1 MKHNNKKQTGCLS
14 ARAAALMA
22 TFCLCTSAWAEN
34 KVVIDNINIL
44 PGGEAVVNVDLQN
57 EDNIMSSI
65 QMDVVIPDGV
75 DVKEGSIKF
84 VGNRV
89 DEEDFFLY
97 MQKQEGAKMYRIL
110 VLPQDLNSSFAG
122 NQGNLLQFT
131 VTANSNLK
139 PKQQIEVKSI
149 VGSDANAD
157 KWPMKDF
164 TVDVQQMVGSF
175 AISAATEGDL
185 LLKPSVEGNSQR
197 ISFSLSNT
205 ISVRAL
211 EAVITLPEGA
221 QVVMNE
227 KGSVKI
233 DRGSRVPTN
242 LKFSSSVIDNKVKV
256 VLSGLTADVLQGT
269 EGEVFAFYVSG
280 TEALAE
286 NSEVTVS
293 NVILSDNAASS
304 FDVYE
309 SHSLNLINMDKV
321 YLAPAQEV
329 LSNINTALEEALTTI
344 SEECADVKDS
354 TSVQE
359 AVDSVNTMIT
369 ELTNA
374 ITAAYE
380 DETLA
385 SDYDNIVAPQEE
397 IMAAIAALVE
407 TAKQAQADYET
418 EQALNAAYAQATE
431 MVDSLTQILT
441 DSVAVIAQTCPDVKE
456 SEEVLTAK
464 ATIETQIAALSEAI
478 EAAKADGS
486 LTAELENILAP
497 KDEIAA
503 AIAALVETAQKA
515 QADYETEQAL
525 NAAYAYAQAEL
536 EKLNSAY
543 NEAVETIN
551 NECADVKESEAVQ
564 TAKTAIEG
572 QIAAL
577 REAVEAAKADGT
589 LIEKQ
594 EELMTKKAE
603 AEAAIAA
610 LIETAKKAQAD
621 YETEQALNAAYAY
634 AQAEL
639 EKLDSAYNEA
649 VETINNECA
658 DVKESETV
666 LNAEAS
672 AKALIAALRE
682 AVETGKADGTLI
694 EKQEELLTKKAEAE
708 AAITAMVETAKKAQ
722 ADYETEQ
729 ALNAAYAYAQA
740 ELEKLDSAYNEA
752 VETINNE
759 CADVKESETVMDA
772 EAAAKALI
780 DALGED
786 VEAAKADGTLIEK
799 QEELMTKKAEAEAAI
814 AALVETAQ
822 KAQAEYET
830 EQALNAAYAYA
841 QAELEKLNSAYNEAV
856 ETINNECADVKESK
870 TVMDAEAAAKAL
882 IDALR
887 EAVEAAKADGTLIE
901 KQEELMTKKAEAEA
915 AITAM
920 VETAK
925 KAQADYETEQALNAA
940 YAQAIEVV
948 NGLNQKLASAVTAIE
963 TFCPDAKDADVVTE
977 AKAAIEAQI
986 AALSEAIEAAK
997 ADGSLTANIE
1007 TVLAPKS
1014 DIENAITALMEIAK
1028 KAQADYEAEQA
1039 LNAAYAQATEVVKGL
1054 NEKLA
1059 SAMEAIETFCPDVK
1073 DSTLVTDAQAAIEEQ
1088 ITALSDAIE
1097 AAKADGSLTANLAT
1111 ILAPKADIEDAITK
1125 LLEDAR
1131 QAQKDIDTG
1140 IEEIAA
1146 QQGASKIYTLS
1157 GKQVSR
1163 MEKGGVYLIKY
1174 ANGSTK
1180 KILVK

>member
-1 MKHNNKKQTGCLS
+1 MKHNNKKQVGCLK

-97 MQKQEGAKMYRIL
+97 MQKQEGAKVYRIA

-149 VGSDANAD
+149 VGSDTNAE
-157 KWPMKDF
+157 KYVMSDF

-221 QVVMNE
+221 QAVMNE

-321 YLAPAQEV
+321 YLAPAQEI
-329 LSNINTALEEALTTI
+329 LSNINTTLEEALTTI

-359 AVDSVNTMIT
+359 AVDSVKTMIT

-397 IMAAIAALVE
+397 IMAAIAALVD

-431 MVDSLTQILT
+431 MVDSLNKILT
-441 DSVAVIAQTCPDVKE
+441 DSVAIIAQTCPDVKE

-464 ATIETQIAALSEAI
+464 AAIETQIAALSDAI
-478 EAAKADGS
+478 EAAKADGT
-486 LTAELENILAP
+486 LTAELENVLAP

-515 QADYETEQAL
+515 QAEYEAEQAL
-525 NAAYAYAQAEL
+525 NAAYAQATEMVDSLNKILTDSVAIIAQ
-536 EKLNSAY
+536 
-543 NEAVETIN
+543 T
-551 NECADVKESEAVQ
+551 CPDVKESEEVL
-564 TAKTAIEG
+564 TAKAAIEA

-577 REAVEAAKADGT
+577 RETIEAGKADGT

-594 EELMTKKAE
+594 EELMAKKAE

-610 LIETAKKAQAD
+610 LI
-621 YETEQALNAAYAY
+621 
-634 AQAEL
+634 
-639 EKLDSAYNEA
+639 
-649 VETINNECA
+649 
-658 DVKESETV
+658 
-666 LNAEAS
+666 
-672 AKALIAALRE
+672 
-682 AVETGKADGTLI
+682 
-694 EKQEELLTKKAEAE
+694 
-708 AAITAMVETAKKAQ
+708 
-722 ADYETEQ
+722 
-729 ALNAAYAYAQA
+729 
-740 ELEKLDSAYNEA
+740 
-752 VETINNE
+752 
-759 CADVKESETVMDA
+759 
-772 EAAAKALI
+772 
-780 DALGED
+780 
-786 VEAAKADGTLIEK
+786 
-799 QEELMTKKAEAEAAI
+799 
-814 AALVETAQ
+814 
-822 KAQAEYET
+822 
-830 EQALNAAYAYA
+830 
-841 QAELEKLNSAYNEAV
+841 
-856 ETINNECADVKESK
+856 
-870 TVMDAEAAAKAL
+870 
-882 IDALR
+882 
-887 EAVEAAKADGTLIE
+887 
-901 KQEELMTKKAEAEA
+901 
-915 AITAM
+915 
-920 VETAK
+920 ETAK

-963 TFCPDAKDADVVTE
+963 TFCPNAKDADVVTE

-1014 DIENAITALMEIAK
+1014 DIEDAITALMEIAK

-1073 DSTLVTDAQAAIEEQ
+1073 DSTLVTDAKAAIEEQ

-1111 ILAPKADIEDAITK
+1111 ILAPKTTIEDAITK

-1140 IEEIAA
+1140 IEEIVA

>member
-1 MKHNNKKQTGCLS
+1 MKHNNKKQVGCLS

-22 TFCLCTSAWAEN
+22 TFFLCTSAWAEN

-149 VGSDANAD
+149 VGSDTNAE
-157 KWPMKDF
+157 KYVMSDF

-321 YLAPAQEV
+321 YLAPAQEI

-359 AVDSVNTMIT
+359 AVNSVNTMIT

-397 IMAAIAALVE
+397 IMAAIAALIK
-407 TAKQAQADYET
+407 TAKQAQAEYET

-431 MVDSLTQILT
+431 MVDSLNKILT
-441 DSVAVIAQTCPDVKE
+441 DSVAIIAQTCPDVKE

-464 ATIETQIAALSEAI
+464 AAIETQIAALSEAI

-486 LTAELENILAP
+486 LTAELENVLAP
-497 KDEIAA
+497 KDEIAT

-515 QADYETEQAL
+515 QAESEAEQAL

-536 EKLNSAY
+536 VKLDSVFA
-543 NEAVETIN
+543 EAVETIN
-551 NECADVKESEAVQ
+551 NECPDVKESEAVQ

-577 REAVEAAKADGT
+577 REAVEAG
-589 LIEKQ
+589 
-594 EELMTKKAE
+594 
-603 AEAAIAA
+603 
-610 LIETAKKAQAD
+610 
-621 YETEQALNAAYAY
+621 
-634 AQAEL
+634 
-639 EKLDSAYNEA
+639 
-649 VETINNECA
+649 
-658 DVKESETV
+658 
-666 LNAEAS
+666 
-672 AKALIAALRE
+672 
-682 AVETGKADGTLI
+682 
-694 EKQEELLTKKAEAE
+694 
-708 AAITAMVETAKKAQ
+708 
-722 ADYETEQ
+722 
-729 ALNAAYAYAQA
+729 
-740 ELEKLDSAYNEA
+740 
-752 VETINNE
+752 
-759 CADVKESETVMDA
+759 
-772 EAAAKALI
+772 
-780 DALGED
+780 
-786 VEAAKADGTLIEK
+786 
-799 QEELMTKKAEAEAAI
+799 
-814 AALVETAQ
+814 
-822 KAQAEYET
+822 
-830 EQALNAAYAYA
+830 
-841 QAELEKLNSAYNEAV
+841 
-856 ETINNECADVKESK
+856 
-870 TVMDAEAAAKAL
+870 
-882 IDALR
+882 
-887 EAVEAAKADGTLIE
+887 KADGTLIE

-940 YAQAIEVV
+940 YAQAMEVV

-1014 DIENAITALMEIAK
+1014 DIEDAITALMEIAK

-1073 DSTLVTDAQAAIEEQ
+1073 DSTLVTDAQAAIEAQ

>member
-149 VGSDANAD
+149 VGSDTNA
-157 KWPMKDF
+157 KKYEMSDF

-221 QVVMNE
+221 QAVMNE

-321 YLAPAQEV
+321 YLAPAQEI

-344 SEECADVKDS
+344 SEECANVKDS

-418 EQALNAAYAQATE
+418 EQALNAAYAQATQ

-464 ATIETQIAALSEAI
+464 AAIETQIAALSEAI
-478 EAAKADGS
+478 EAAKADGT

-515 QADYETEQAL
+515 QAEYEAEQAL
-525 NAAYAYAQAEL
+525 EMAYACAQAEL
-536 EKLNSAY
+536 EKLDSVFA
-543 NEAVETIN
+543 EAVETIN
-551 NECADVKESEAVQ
+551 NECPDVKDSEAVQ

-577 REAVEAAKADGT
+577 REAVEA
-589 LIEKQ
+589 
-594 EELMTKKAE
+594 
-603 AEAAIAA
+603 
-610 LIETAKKAQAD
+610 
-621 YETEQALNAAYAY
+621 
-634 AQAEL
+634 
-639 EKLDSAYNEA
+639 
-649 VETINNECA
+649 
-658 DVKESETV
+658 
-666 LNAEAS
+666 
-672 AKALIAALRE
+672 
-682 AVETGKADGTLI
+682 GKADGTLI

-708 AAITAMVETAKKAQ
+708 AAIAALVETAKKAQ
-722 ADYETEQ
+722 AEYEAEQ
-729 ALNAAYAYAQA
+729 ALEMAYAYAQA
-740 ELEKLDSAYNEA
+740 ELEKLNSAYNEA

-786 VEAAKADGTLIEK
+786 
-799 QEELMTKKAEAEAAI
+799 
-814 AALVETAQ
+814 
-822 KAQAEYET
+822 
-830 EQALNAAYAYA
+830 
-841 QAELEKLNSAYNEAV
+841 
-856 ETINNECADVKESK
+856 
-870 TVMDAEAAAKAL
+870 
-882 IDALR
+882 
-887 EAVEAAKADGTLIE
+887 VEAAKADGTLIE

-1073 DSTLVTDAQAAIEEQ
+1073 DSTLVTDAKASIEAQ
-1088 ITALSDAIE
+1088 ITALSEAIE

-1111 ILAPKADIEDAITK
+1111 ILAPKTTIEDAITK

>member
-1 MKHNNKKQTGCLS
+1 MKHNNKKQVGCLS

-286 NSEVTVS
+286 KSEVTVS

-321 YLAPAQEV
+321 YLAPAQEI

-359 AVDSVNTMIT
+359 AVDSVKTMIT

-397 IMAAIAALVE
+397 IMAAIAALVD

-431 MVDSLTQILT
+431 MVDSLNKILT
-441 DSVAVIAQTCPDVKE
+441 DSVAIIAQTCPDVKE

-464 ATIETQIAALSEAI
+464 AAIETQIAALSDAI
-478 EAAKADGS
+478 ETAKADGT
-486 LTAELENILAP
+486 LTAELENVLAP

-577 REAVEAAKADGT
+577 REAVEAG
-589 LIEKQ
+589 
-594 EELMTKKAE
+594 
-603 AEAAIAA
+603 
-610 LIETAKKAQAD
+610 
-621 YETEQALNAAYAY
+621 
-634 AQAEL
+634 
-639 EKLDSAYNEA
+639 
-649 VETINNECA
+649 
-658 DVKESETV
+658 
-666 LNAEAS
+666 
-672 AKALIAALRE
+672 
-682 AVETGKADGTLI
+682 
-694 EKQEELLTKKAEAE
+694 
-708 AAITAMVETAKKAQ
+708 
-722 ADYETEQ
+722 
-729 ALNAAYAYAQA
+729 
-740 ELEKLDSAYNEA
+740 
-752 VETINNE
+752 
-759 CADVKESETVMDA
+759 
-772 EAAAKALI
+772 
-780 DALGED
+780 
-786 VEAAKADGTLIEK
+786 
-799 QEELMTKKAEAEAAI
+799 
-814 AALVETAQ
+814 
-822 KAQAEYET
+822 
-830 EQALNAAYAYA
+830 
-841 QAELEKLNSAYNEAV
+841 
-856 ETINNECADVKESK
+856 
-870 TVMDAEAAAKAL
+870 
-882 IDALR
+882 
-887 EAVEAAKADGTLIE
+887 KADGTLIE

-920 VETAK
+920 VEAAK

-963 TFCPDAKDADVVTE
+963 TFCPNAKDADVVTE

-1014 DIENAITALMEIAK
+1014 DIEDAITALMEIAK

-1039 LNAAYAQATEVVKGL
+1039 LNAAYAQATEVMNGL

-1073 DSTLVTDAQAAIEEQ
+1073 DSTLVTDAQAAIEAQ
-1088 ITALSDAIE
+1088 ITALSEAIE

-1111 ILAPKADIEDAITK
+1111 ILAPKTTIEAAITK

>member
-1 MKHNNKKQTGCLS
+1 MKHNNKKQVGCLS

-149 VGSDANAD
+149 VGSDTNA
-157 KWPMKDF
+157 KKYEMSDF

-309 SHSLNLINMDKV
+309 SHSLNLINMDKM
-321 YLAPAQEV
+321 YLAPAQEI

-359 AVDSVNTMIT
+359 AVDSVKTMIT

-397 IMAAIAALVE
+397 IMAAIAALIE

-418 EQALNAAYAQATE
+418 EQALNAAYAQATQ
-431 MVDSLTQILT
+431 MVDSLNKILT
-441 DSVAVIAQTCPDVKE
+441 DSVAIIAQTCPDVKE

-515 QADYETEQAL
+515 QADYEAEQAL

-577 REAVEAAKADGT
+577 REAVEAG
-589 LIEKQ
+589 
-594 EELMTKKAE
+594 
-603 AEAAIAA
+603 
-610 LIETAKKAQAD
+610 
-621 YETEQALNAAYAY
+621 
-634 AQAEL
+634 
-639 EKLDSAYNEA
+639 
-649 VETINNECA
+649 
-658 DVKESETV
+658 
-666 LNAEAS
+666 
-672 AKALIAALRE
+672 
-682 AVETGKADGTLI
+682 
-694 EKQEELLTKKAEAE
+694 
-708 AAITAMVETAKKAQ
+708 
-722 ADYETEQ
+722 
-729 ALNAAYAYAQA
+729 
-740 ELEKLDSAYNEA
+740 
-752 VETINNE
+752 
-759 CADVKESETVMDA
+759 
-772 EAAAKALI
+772 
-780 DALGED
+780 
-786 VEAAKADGTLIEK
+786 
-799 QEELMTKKAEAEAAI
+799 
-814 AALVETAQ
+814 
-822 KAQAEYET
+822 
-830 EQALNAAYAYA
+830 
-841 QAELEKLNSAYNEAV
+841 
-856 ETINNECADVKESK
+856 
-870 TVMDAEAAAKAL
+870 
-882 IDALR
+882 
-887 EAVEAAKADGTLIE
+887 KADGTLIE

-963 TFCPDAKDADVVTE
+963 TFCPDAKDTDVVTE

-986 AALSEAIEAAK
+986 VALSEAIEAAK

-1014 DIENAITALMEIAK
+1014 DIEDAITALMEIAK

-1073 DSTLVTDAQAAIEEQ
+1073 DSTLVTDAQAAIEAQ
-1088 ITALSDAIE
+1088 ITALSEAIE

-1111 ILAPKADIEDAITK
+1111 ILAPKTTIEDAITK

>member
-1 MKHNNKKQTGCLS
+1 MKHNNKKQVGCLS

-131 VTANSNLK
+131 VKANSNLK

-149 VGSDANAD
+149 VGSDTNA
-157 KWPMKDF
+157 KKYEMSDF

-221 QVVMNE
+221 QAVMNE

-321 YLAPAQEV
+321 YLAPAQEI

-359 AVDSVNTMIT
+359 AVDSVKTMIT

-397 IMAAIAALVE
+397 IMAAIAALIE

-431 MVDSLTQILT
+431 MVDSLNKILT
-441 DSVAVIAQTCPDVKE
+441 DSVAIIAQTCPDVKE

-464 ATIETQIAALSEAI
+464 AAIETQIAALSEAI

-486 LTAELENILAP
+486 LTAELENVLAP

-525 NAAYAYAQAEL
+525 NAAYTQAQAEL

-551 NECADVKESEAVQ
+551 NECADVKESEVVQ

-577 REAVEAAKADGT
+577 REAVEAG
-589 LIEKQ
+589 
-594 EELMTKKAE
+594 
-603 AEAAIAA
+603 
-610 LIETAKKAQAD
+610 
-621 YETEQALNAAYAY
+621 
-634 AQAEL
+634 
-639 EKLDSAYNEA
+639 
-649 VETINNECA
+649 
-658 DVKESETV
+658 
-666 LNAEAS
+666 
-672 AKALIAALRE
+672 
-682 AVETGKADGTLI
+682 
-694 EKQEELLTKKAEAE
+694 
-708 AAITAMVETAKKAQ
+708 
-722 ADYETEQ
+722 
-729 ALNAAYAYAQA
+729 
-740 ELEKLDSAYNEA
+740 
-752 VETINNE
+752 
-759 CADVKESETVMDA
+759 
-772 EAAAKALI
+772 
-780 DALGED
+780 
-786 VEAAKADGTLIEK
+786 
-799 QEELMTKKAEAEAAI
+799 
-814 AALVETAQ
+814 
-822 KAQAEYET
+822 
-830 EQALNAAYAYA
+830 
-841 QAELEKLNSAYNEAV
+841 
-856 ETINNECADVKESK
+856 
-870 TVMDAEAAAKAL
+870 
-882 IDALR
+882 
-887 EAVEAAKADGTLIE
+887 KADGTLIE

-940 YAQAIEVV
+940 YAQAMEVV

-963 TFCPDAKDADVVTE
+963 TFCPNAKDADVVTE

-1014 DIENAITALMEIAK
+1014 DIEDAITALMEIAK

-1073 DSTLVTDAQAAIEEQ
+1073 DSTLVTDAQAAIEAQ
-1088 ITALSDAIE
+1088 ITALSEAIE

-1111 ILAPKADIEDAITK
+1111 ILAPKTTIEAAITK

>member
-221 QVVMNE
+221 QAVMNE

-321 YLAPAQEV
+321 YLAPAQEI

-359 AVDSVNTMIT
+359 AVDSVKTMIT

-397 IMAAIAALVE
+397 IMAAIAALID

-503 AIAALVETAQKA
+503 AIAALVETAKQAQANYETEQALNAAYAQATEMVDSLNKILTDSVAIIAQTCPDVKETEEVLTAKAAIETQIAALSEAIEAAKADGSLTAELENVLAPKDEIATAIAALVETAQKA
-515 QADYETEQAL
+515 QAEYEAEQAL

-551 NECADVKESEAVQ
+551 NECADVKESEEVL

-594 EELMTKKAE
+594 EELMTKKDE

-610 LIETAKKAQAD
+610 LIETAKKAQAE
-621 YETEQALNAAYAY
+621 YEAEQALNAAYAY

-639 EKLDSAYNEA
+639 VKLDSVFAEA
-649 VETINNECA
+649 VETINNECP
-658 DVKESETV
+658 DVKESEAVQT
-666 LNAEAS
+666 
-672 AKALIAALRE
+672 AKTAIEGQIAALRE
-682 AVETGKADGTLI
+682 AVEAG
-694 EKQEELLTKKAEAE
+694 
-708 AAITAMVETAKKAQ
+708 
-722 ADYETEQ
+722 
-729 ALNAAYAYAQA
+729 
-740 ELEKLDSAYNEA
+740 
-752 VETINNE
+752 
-759 CADVKESETVMDA
+759 
-772 EAAAKALI
+772 
-780 DALGED
+780 
-786 VEAAKADGTLIEK
+786 
-799 QEELMTKKAEAEAAI
+799 
-814 AALVETAQ
+814 
-822 KAQAEYET
+822 
-830 EQALNAAYAYA
+830 
-841 QAELEKLNSAYNEAV
+841 
-856 ETINNECADVKESK
+856 
-870 TVMDAEAAAKAL
+870 
-882 IDALR
+882 
-887 EAVEAAKADGTLIE
+887 KADGTLIE

-920 VETAK
+920 IEAAK

-940 YAQAIEVV
+940 YAQATEVV
-948 NGLNQKLASAVTAIE
+948 KGLNEKLASAVTAIE

-977 AKAAIEAQI
+977 AKAAIETQI
-986 AALSEAIEAAK
+986 AALSDAIEAAK

-1014 DIENAITALMEIAK
+1014 DIEDAITALMEIAK

-1073 DSTLVTDAQAAIEEQ
+1073 DSTLVTDAQAAIEAQ
-1088 ITALSDAIE
+1088 ITALSEAIE

-1111 ILAPKADIEDAITK
+1111 ILAPKTTIEDAITK

>member
-321 YLAPAQEV
+321 YLAPAQEI

-397 IMAAIAALVE
+397 IMAAIAALIE
-407 TAKQAQADYET
+407 TAKQAQANYET

-431 MVDSLTQILT
+431 MVDSLNKILT
-441 DSVAVIAQTCPDVKE
+441 DSVAIIAQTCPDVKE

-464 ATIETQIAALSEAI
+464 AAIETQIAALSEAI

-486 LTAELENILAP
+486 LTAELENVLAP

-551 NECADVKESEAVQ
+551 NECADVKESEVVQ

-577 REAVEAAKADGT
+577 REAVEAGKADGT

-621 YETEQALNAAYAY
+621 YETEQALNAAYA
-634 AQAEL
+634 QA
-639 EKLDSAYNEA
+639 
-649 VETINNECA
+649 
-658 DVKESETV
+658 
-666 LNAEAS
+666 
-672 AKALIAALRE
+672 
-682 AVETGKADGTLI
+682 
-694 EKQEELLTKKAEAE
+694 
-708 AAITAMVETAKKAQ
+708 M
-722 ADYETEQ
+722 
-729 ALNAAYAYAQA
+729 
-740 ELEKLDSAYNEA
+740 
-752 VETINNE
+752 
-759 CADVKESETVMDA
+759 
-772 EAAAKALI
+772 
-780 DALGED
+780 
-786 VEAAKADGTLIEK
+786 
-799 QEELMTKKAEAEAAI
+799 
-814 AALVETAQ
+814 
-822 KAQAEYET
+822 
-830 EQALNAAYAYA
+830 
-841 QAELEKLNSAYNEAV
+841 
-856 ETINNECADVKESK
+856 
-870 TVMDAEAAAKAL
+870 
-882 IDALR
+882 
-887 EAVEAAKADGTLIE
+887 
-901 KQEELMTKKAEAEA
+901 
-915 AITAM
+915 
-920 VETAK
+920 
-925 KAQADYETEQALNAA
+925 
-940 YAQAIEVV
+940 EVV

-1014 DIENAITALMEIAK
+1014 DIEDAITALMEIAK

-1073 DSTLVTDAQAAIEEQ
+1073 DSTLVTDAQAAIEAQ

>member
-97 MQKQEGAKMYRIL
+97 MQKQEGAKMYRIV

-149 VGSDANAD
+149 VGSDTNA
-157 KWPMKDF
+157 KKYEMSDF

-221 QVVMNE
+221 QAVMNE

-321 YLAPAQEV
+321 YLAPAQEI

-418 EQALNAAYAQATE
+418 EQALNAAYAQATQ

-464 ATIETQIAALSEAI
+464 AAIETQIAALSEAI
-478 EAAKADGS
+478 EAAKADGT

-515 QADYETEQAL
+515 QAEYEAEQAL
-525 NAAYAYAQAEL
+525 EMAYACAQAEL
-536 EKLNSAY
+536 EKLDSVFA
-543 NEAVETIN
+543 EAVETIN
-551 NECADVKESEAVQ
+551 NECPDVKDSEAVQ

-577 REAVEAAKADGT
+577 REAVEA
-589 LIEKQ
+589 
-594 EELMTKKAE
+594 
-603 AEAAIAA
+603 
-610 LIETAKKAQAD
+610 
-621 YETEQALNAAYAY
+621 
-634 AQAEL
+634 
-639 EKLDSAYNEA
+639 
-649 VETINNECA
+649 
-658 DVKESETV
+658 
-666 LNAEAS
+666 
-672 AKALIAALRE
+672 
-682 AVETGKADGTLI
+682 GKADGTLI

-722 ADYETEQ
+722 SDYETEQ
-729 ALNAAYAYAQA
+729 DLEMAYAYAQATQMVDSLNKILTDSVAVIAQTCPDVKESEEVLTAKAAIEAQIAALREAVEAGKSDGTLIEKQEELLTKKAEAEAAIAALVETAKKAQAEYEAEQALEMAYAYAQA
-740 ELEKLDSAYNEA
+740 ELEKLNSAYNEA

-814 AALVETAQ
+814 
-822 KAQAEYET
+822 
-830 EQALNAAYAYA
+830 
-841 QAELEKLNSAYNEAV
+841 
-856 ETINNECADVKESK
+856 
-870 TVMDAEAAAKAL
+870 
-882 IDALR
+882 
-887 EAVEAAKADGTLIE
+887 
-901 KQEELMTKKAEAEA
+901 
-915 AITAM
+915 TAM

-940 YAQAIEVV
+940 YAQAMEVV

-963 TFCPDAKDADVVTE
+963 TFCPDAKDADVVIE

-1039 LNAAYAQATEVVKGL
+1039 LNAAYAQATEVMNGL

-1073 DSTLVTDAQAAIEEQ
+1073 DSTLVTDAKASIEAQ
-1088 ITALSDAIE
+1088 ITALSEAIE

-1111 ILAPKADIEDAITK
+1111 ILAPKTTIEAAITK

>member
-1 MKHNNKKQTGCLS
+1 MKHNNKKQVGCLS

-149 VGSDANAD
+149 VGSDTNA
-157 KWPMKDF
+157 KKYVMSDF

-321 YLAPAQEV
+321 YLAPAQEI

-359 AVDSVNTMIT
+359 AVDSVKTMIT

-385 SDYDNIVAPQEE
+385 SDYDNIIAPQEE
-397 IMAAIAALVE
+397 IMAAIAALVD

-418 EQALNAAYAQATE
+418 EQALNAAYAQATQ

-456 SEEVLTAK
+456 TEEVLTAK
-464 ATIETQIAALSEAI
+464 AAIETQIAALSEAI
-478 EAAKADGS
+478 EAAKADGT
-486 LTAELENILAP
+486 LTAELENVLAP
-497 KDEIAA
+497 KDEIAT

-515 QADYETEQAL
+515 QAEYEAEQAL

-536 EKLNSAY
+536 VKLDSVFA
-543 NEAVETIN
+543 EAVETIN
-551 NECADVKESEAVQ
+551 NECPDVKESEAVQ

-577 REAVEAAKADGT
+577 REAVEAG
-589 LIEKQ
+589 
-594 EELMTKKAE
+594 
-603 AEAAIAA
+603 
-610 LIETAKKAQAD
+610 
-621 YETEQALNAAYAY
+621 
-634 AQAEL
+634 
-639 EKLDSAYNEA
+639 
-649 VETINNECA
+649 
-658 DVKESETV
+658 
-666 LNAEAS
+666 
-672 AKALIAALRE
+672 
-682 AVETGKADGTLI
+682 
-694 EKQEELLTKKAEAE
+694 
-708 AAITAMVETAKKAQ
+708 
-722 ADYETEQ
+722 
-729 ALNAAYAYAQA
+729 
-740 ELEKLDSAYNEA
+740 
-752 VETINNE
+752 
-759 CADVKESETVMDA
+759 
-772 EAAAKALI
+772 
-780 DALGED
+780 
-786 VEAAKADGTLIEK
+786 
-799 QEELMTKKAEAEAAI
+799 
-814 AALVETAQ
+814 
-822 KAQAEYET
+822 
-830 EQALNAAYAYA
+830 
-841 QAELEKLNSAYNEAV
+841 
-856 ETINNECADVKESK
+856 
-870 TVMDAEAAAKAL
+870 
-882 IDALR
+882 
-887 EAVEAAKADGTLIE
+887 KADGTLIE

-940 YAQAIEVV
+940 YAQAMEVV

-986 AALSEAIEAAK
+986 TTLSEAIEAAK

-1014 DIENAITALMEIAK
+1014 DIEDAITALMEIAK

-1111 ILAPKADIEDAITK
+1111 ILAPKTTIEAAITK

>member
-1 MKHNNKKQTGCLS
+1 MKHNNKKQVGCLS

-22 TFCLCTSAWAEN
+22 TFFLCTSAWAEN

-57 EDNIMSSI
+57 EDNIMSAI

-149 VGSDANAD
+149 VGSDTNAE
-157 KWPMKDF
+157 KYVMSDF

-321 YLAPAQEV
+321 YLAPAQEI
-329 LSNINTALEEALTTI
+329 LSNINTTLEEALTTI

-359 AVDSVNTMIT
+359 AVDSVKTMIT

-397 IMAAIAALVE
+397 IMAAIAALVD

-431 MVDSLTQILT
+431 MVDSLNKILTDSVAIIAQTCPDVKESEEVLTAKAAIETQIAALSDAIEAAKADGTLTAELENVLAPKDEIAAAIAALVETAQKAQAEYEAEQALNAAYAQATEMVDSLNKILT

-464 ATIETQIAALSEAI
+464 AAI
-478 EAAKADGS
+478 EA
-486 LTAELENILAP
+486 
-497 KDEIAA
+497 
-503 AIAALVETAQKA
+503 
-515 QADYETEQAL
+515 
-525 NAAYAYAQAEL
+525 
-536 EKLNSAY
+536 
-543 NEAVETIN
+543 
-551 NECADVKESEAVQ
+551 
-564 TAKTAIEG
+564 

-577 REAVEAAKADGT
+577 RETIEAGKADGT

-594 EELMTKKAE
+594 EELMAKKAE

-610 LIETAKKAQAD
+610 LI
-621 YETEQALNAAYAY
+621 
-634 AQAEL
+634 
-639 EKLDSAYNEA
+639 
-649 VETINNECA
+649 
-658 DVKESETV
+658 
-666 LNAEAS
+666 
-672 AKALIAALRE
+672 
-682 AVETGKADGTLI
+682 
-694 EKQEELLTKKAEAE
+694 
-708 AAITAMVETAKKAQ
+708 
-722 ADYETEQ
+722 
-729 ALNAAYAYAQA
+729 
-740 ELEKLDSAYNEA
+740 
-752 VETINNE
+752 
-759 CADVKESETVMDA
+759 
-772 EAAAKALI
+772 
-780 DALGED
+780 
-786 VEAAKADGTLIEK
+786 
-799 QEELMTKKAEAEAAI
+799 
-814 AALVETAQ
+814 
-822 KAQAEYET
+822 
-830 EQALNAAYAYA
+830 
-841 QAELEKLNSAYNEAV
+841 
-856 ETINNECADVKESK
+856 
-870 TVMDAEAAAKAL
+870 
-882 IDALR
+882 
-887 EAVEAAKADGTLIE
+887 
-901 KQEELMTKKAEAEA
+901 
-915 AITAM
+915 
-920 VETAK
+920 ETAK

-963 TFCPDAKDADVVTE
+963 TFCPNAKDADVVTE

-1014 DIENAITALMEIAK
+1014 DIEDAITALMEIAK

-1073 DSTLVTDAQAAIEEQ
+1073 DSTLVTDAKAAIEEQ

-1111 ILAPKADIEDAITK
+1111 ILAPKTTIEDAITK

>member
-1 MKHNNKKQTGCLS
+1 MKHNNKKQVGCLS

-293 NVILSDNAASS
+293 DVILSDNAASS

-321 YLAPAQEV
+321 YLAPAQEI

-359 AVDSVNTMIT
+359 AVDSVKTMIT

-397 IMAAIAALVE
+397 IMAAIAALIE

-464 ATIETQIAALSEAI
+464 AAIETQIAALSEAI

-503 AIAALVETAQKA
+503 AIAALVETAQKAQAEYETEQALNAAYAYAQSELEKLDSVFAETVETINNECPDVKESEAVQTAKTAIEGQIAALRETIETGKADGTLIEKQEELMAKKAEAEAAIAALIETAKKA

-577 REAVEAAKADGT
+577 REAVEA
-589 LIEKQ
+589 
-594 EELMTKKAE
+594 
-603 AEAAIAA
+603 
-610 LIETAKKAQAD
+610 
-621 YETEQALNAAYAY
+621 
-634 AQAEL
+634 
-639 EKLDSAYNEA
+639 
-649 VETINNECA
+649 
-658 DVKESETV
+658 
-666 LNAEAS
+666 
-672 AKALIAALRE
+672 
-682 AVETGKADGTLI
+682 GKADGTLI

-708 AAITAMVETAKKAQ
+708 AAIA
-722 ADYETEQ
+722 
-729 ALNAAYAYAQA
+729 
-740 ELEKLDSAYNEA
+740 
-752 VETINNE
+752 
-759 CADVKESETVMDA
+759 
-772 EAAAKALI
+772 ALI
-780 DALGED
+780 
-786 VEAAKADGTLIEK
+786 
-799 QEELMTKKAEAEAAI
+799 
-814 AALVETAQ
+814 
-822 KAQAEYET
+822 
-830 EQALNAAYAYA
+830 
-841 QAELEKLNSAYNEAV
+841 
-856 ETINNECADVKESK
+856 
-870 TVMDAEAAAKAL
+870 
-882 IDALR
+882 
-887 EAVEAAKADGTLIE
+887 
-901 KQEELMTKKAEAEA
+901 
-915 AITAM
+915 
-920 VETAK
+920 ETAK

-1014 DIENAITALMEIAK
+1014 DIEDAITALMEIAK

-1073 DSTLVTDAQAAIEEQ
+1073 DSTLVTDAQAAIEAQ
-1088 ITALSDAIE
+1088 ITALSEAIE

-1111 ILAPKADIEDAITK
+1111 ILAPKTTIEDAITK

>member
-97 MQKQEGAKMYRIL
+97 MQKQEGAKMYRIV

-149 VGSDANAD
+149 VGTDTNAE
-157 KWPMKDF
+157 KYKMSDF

-321 YLAPAQEV
+321 YLAPAQEI

-359 AVDSVNTMIT
+359 AVDSVKTMIT

-397 IMAAIAALVE
+397 IMAAIAALID

-464 ATIETQIAALSEAI
+464 TAIEGQIAALREAV
-478 EAAKADGS
+478 EAGKADGT
-486 LTAELENILAP
+486 LIEKQEELMAKKAEAE
-497 KDEIAA
+497 A
-503 AIAALVETAQKA
+503 AIAALIETAKKA
-515 QADYETEQAL
+515 QAEYEAEQAL

-536 EKLNSAY
+536 VKLDSVFA
-543 NEAVETIN
+543 EAVETIN
-551 NECADVKESEAVQ
+551 NECPDVKESEAVQ

-577 REAVEAAKADGT
+577 REAVEAGKSDGT
-589 LIEKQ
+589 L
-594 EELMTKKAE
+594 T
-603 AEAAIAA
+603 
-610 LIETAKKAQAD
+610 
-621 YETEQALNAAYAY
+621 
-634 AQAEL
+634 
-639 EKLDSAYNEA
+639 
-649 VETINNECA
+649 
-658 DVKESETV
+658 
-666 LNAEAS
+666 
-672 AKALIAALRE
+672 
-682 AVETGKADGTLI
+682 
-694 EKQEELLTKKAEAE
+694 EKQEELL
-708 AAITAMVETAKKAQ
+708 
-722 ADYETEQ
+722 
-729 ALNAAYAYAQA
+729 
-740 ELEKLDSAYNEA
+740 
-752 VETINNE
+752 
-759 CADVKESETVMDA
+759 
-772 EAAAKALI
+772 
-780 DALGED
+780 
-786 VEAAKADGTLIEK
+786 
-799 QEELMTKKAEAEAAI
+799 
-814 AALVETAQ
+814 
-822 KAQAEYET
+822 
-830 EQALNAAYAYA
+830 
-841 QAELEKLNSAYNEAV
+841 
-856 ETINNECADVKESK
+856 
-870 TVMDAEAAAKAL
+870 
-882 IDALR
+882 
-887 EAVEAAKADGTLIE
+887 
-901 KQEELMTKKAEAEA
+901 TKKAEAEA

-1014 DIENAITALMEIAK
+1014 DIEDAITALMEIAK

-1073 DSTLVTDAQAAIEEQ
+1073 DSTLVTDAQAAIEAQ

-1111 ILAPKADIEDAITK
+1111 ILAPKTTIEDAITK

>member
-1 MKHNNKKQTGCLS
+1 MKHNNKKQVGCLS

-157 KWPMKDF
+157 SWPMKDF

-197 ISFSLSNT
+197 ISFSLSNS

-321 YLAPAQEV
+321 YLAPAQEI

-397 IMAAIAALVE
+397 IMAAIAALIE
-407 TAKQAQADYET
+407 TAKQAQANYET

-431 MVDSLTQILT
+431 MVDSLNKILT
-441 DSVAVIAQTCPDVKE
+441 DSVAIIAQTCPDVKE

-464 ATIETQIAALSEAI
+464 AAIEAQIAALNEAI

-486 LTAELENILAP
+486 LTDELENVLAP

-525 NAAYAYAQAEL
+525 NAAYAQAQAEL

-543 NEAVETIN
+543 NEAVETIRT
-551 NECADVKESEAVQ
+551 EERGVGKEGGARSS
-564 TAKTAIEG
+564 
-572 QIAAL
+572 
-577 REAVEAAKADGT
+577 
-589 LIEKQ
+589 
-594 EELMTKKAE
+594 
-603 AEAAIAA
+603 
-610 LIETAKKAQAD
+610 QAH
-621 YETEQALNAAYAY
+621 
-634 AQAEL
+634 
-639 EKLDSAYNEA
+639 
-649 VETINNECA
+649 
-658 DVKESETV
+658 
-666 LNAEAS
+666 
-672 AKALIAALRE
+672 
-682 AVETGKADGTLI
+682 
-694 EKQEELLTKKAEAE
+694 
-708 AAITAMVETAKKAQ
+708 
-722 ADYETEQ
+722 
-729 ALNAAYAYAQA
+729 
-740 ELEKLDSAYNEA
+740 
-752 VETINNE
+752 
-759 CADVKESETVMDA
+759 
-772 EAAAKALI
+772 
-780 DALGED
+780 
-786 VEAAKADGTLIEK
+786 
-799 QEELMTKKAEAEAAI
+799 
-814 AALVETAQ
+814 
-822 KAQAEYET
+822 
-830 EQALNAAYAYA
+830 
-841 QAELEKLNSAYNEAV
+841 
-856 ETINNECADVKESK
+856 
-870 TVMDAEAAAKAL
+870 
-882 IDALR
+882 
-887 EAVEAAKADGTLIE
+887 
-901 KQEELMTKKAEAEA
+901 
-915 AITAM
+915 
-920 VETAK
+920 
-925 KAQADYETEQALNAA
+925 
-940 YAQAIEVV
+940 
-948 NGLNQKLASAVTAIE
+948 
-963 TFCPDAKDADVVTE
+963 
-977 AKAAIEAQI
+977 
-986 AALSEAIEAAK
+986 
-997 ADGSLTANIE
+997 
-1007 TVLAPKS
+1007 
-1014 DIENAITALMEIAK
+1014 
-1028 KAQADYEAEQA
+1028 
-1039 LNAAYAQATEVVKGL
+1039 
-1054 NEKLA
+1054 
-1059 SAMEAIETFCPDVK
+1059 
-1073 DSTLVTDAQAAIEEQ
+1073 
-1088 ITALSDAIE
+1088 
-1097 AAKADGSLTANLAT
+1097 
-1111 ILAPKADIEDAITK
+1111 
-1125 LLEDAR
+1125 
-1131 QAQKDIDTG
+1131 
-1140 IEEIAA
+1140 
-1146 QQGASKIYTLS
+1146 
-1157 GKQVSR
+1157 
-1163 MEKGGVYLIKY
+1163 
-1174 ANGSTK
+1174 
-1180 KILVK
+1180 

>member
-221 QVVMNE
+221 QAVMNE

-321 YLAPAQEV
+321 YLAPAQEI

-397 IMAAIAALVE
+397 IMDAIAALVE

-431 MVDSLTQILT
+431 MVDSLNKILT
-441 DSVAVIAQTCPDVKE
+441 DSVAIIAQTCPDVKE

-464 ATIETQIAALSEAI
+464 AAIETQIAALSEAI
-478 EAAKADGS
+478 EAAKADGTLTAELENVLAPKDEIAAAIAALVETAQKAQADYEAEQALNAAYAQATEMVDS
-486 LTAELENILAP
+486 LNKILTDSVAVIAQTCPDVKETEEVLTAKAAIETQIAALSEAIEAAKADGTLTAELENILAP

-515 QADYETEQAL
+515 QAEYEAEQAL
-525 NAAYAYAQAEL
+525 NAAYAYAQSEL
-536 EKLNSAY
+536 EKLDSVFA
-543 NEAVETIN
+543 EAVETIN
-551 NECADVKESEAVQ
+551 NECPDVKESEAVQ

-577 REAVEAAKADGT
+577 REAVEA
-589 LIEKQ
+589 
-594 EELMTKKAE
+594 
-603 AEAAIAA
+603 
-610 LIETAKKAQAD
+610 
-621 YETEQALNAAYAY
+621 
-634 AQAEL
+634 
-639 EKLDSAYNEA
+639 
-649 VETINNECA
+649 
-658 DVKESETV
+658 
-666 LNAEAS
+666 
-672 AKALIAALRE
+672 
-682 AVETGKADGTLI
+682 GKADGTLI
-694 EKQEELLTKKAEAE
+694 EKQEELL
-708 AAITAMVETAKKAQ
+708 
-722 ADYETEQ
+722 
-729 ALNAAYAYAQA
+729 
-740 ELEKLDSAYNEA
+740 
-752 VETINNE
+752 
-759 CADVKESETVMDA
+759 
-772 EAAAKALI
+772 
-780 DALGED
+780 
-786 VEAAKADGTLIEK
+786 
-799 QEELMTKKAEAEAAI
+799 
-814 AALVETAQ
+814 
-822 KAQAEYET
+822 
-830 EQALNAAYAYA
+830 
-841 QAELEKLNSAYNEAV
+841 
-856 ETINNECADVKESK
+856 
-870 TVMDAEAAAKAL
+870 
-882 IDALR
+882 
-887 EAVEAAKADGTLIE
+887 
-901 KQEELMTKKAEAEA
+901 TKKAEAEA

-963 TFCPDAKDADVVTE
+963 TFCPDAKDADVVIE

-1073 DSTLVTDAQAAIEEQ
+1073 DSTLVTDAQAAIEAQ

-1111 ILAPKADIEDAITK
+1111 ILAPKTTIEDAITK

>member
-1 MKHNNKKQTGCLS
+1 MKHNNKKQAGCLS
-14 ARAAALMA
+14 ARIAALMA
-22 TFCLCTSAWAEN
+22 TFCLCSSAWAEN

-57 EDNIMSSI
+57 EDNQMSSI

-122 NQGNLLQFT
+122 NQGNLIQFT

-149 VGSDANAD
+149 VGSDTNA
-157 KWPMKDF
+157 KKYVMSDF

-175 AISAATEGDL
+175 AISAATEGDI
-185 LLKPSVEGNSQR
+185 LLKPAVEGNSKR

-211 EAVITLPEGA
+211 EAEITLPEGA
-221 QVVMNE
+221 QVVQNE

-233 DRGSRVPTN
+233 DRGGRVPTN
-242 LKFSSSVIDNKVKV
+242 LKFSSSVKDNKVKV

-280 TEALAE
+280 TEALPE
-286 NSEVTVS
+286 NSVVTVS
-293 NVILSDNAASS
+293 DVILSDNAASS

-309 SHSLNLINMDKV
+309 THSLNLVNMDKV
-321 YLAPAQEV
+321 YLIPAQEI
-329 LSNINTALEEALTTI
+329 LDSINTALEEAMTTI
-344 SEECADVKDS
+344 NEECADVKDS
-354 TSVQE
+354 VSVQE
-359 AVDSVNTMIT
+359 AIGNVDTMIT
-369 ELTNA
+369 DLTNA
-374 ITAAYE
+374 IQTAYD

-397 IMAAIAALVE
+397 IMTAIATLVE
-407 TAKQAQADYET
+407 TARKAQADYETEQALNAAYAEATQMVDSLTQMLADSMAVIEENCPNVKESAVVTEGKTAIEGRIAALSETIEAAKADGTLTTELENILAPKDEIAAAITALVEAATQAQADYET
-418 EQALNAAYAQATE
+418 EQALNAAYAEATQ
-431 MVDSLTQILT
+431 MVDSLTQMLT
-441 DSVAVIAQTCPDVKE
+441 DSMAVISETCPDVKE
-456 SEEVLTAK
+456 SEAVQTAK
-464 ATIETQIAALSEAI
+464 TTIEDQIAGLRKAVEAG
-478 EAAKADGS
+478 KADGTLIEKQEEL
-486 LTAELENILAP
+486 LTKKAEVE
-497 KDEIAA
+497 A
-503 AIAALVETAQKA
+503 AITAMVETAKKA
-515 QADYETEQAL
+515 QADFDAAKAL
-525 NAAYAYAQAEL
+525 DAAYAYAQAEL

-577 REAVEAAKADGT
+577 REAVEA
-589 LIEKQ
+589 
-594 EELMTKKAE
+594 
-603 AEAAIAA
+603 
-610 LIETAKKAQAD
+610 
-621 YETEQALNAAYAY
+621 
-634 AQAEL
+634 
-639 EKLDSAYNEA
+639 
-649 VETINNECA
+649 
-658 DVKESETV
+658 
-666 LNAEAS
+666 
-672 AKALIAALRE
+672 
-682 AVETGKADGTLI
+682 GKSDGTLI
-694 EKQEELLTKKAEAE
+694 EKQEELL
-708 AAITAMVETAKKAQ
+708 
-722 ADYETEQ
+722 
-729 ALNAAYAYAQA
+729 
-740 ELEKLDSAYNEA
+740 
-752 VETINNE
+752 
-759 CADVKESETVMDA
+759 
-772 EAAAKALI
+772 
-780 DALGED
+780 
-786 VEAAKADGTLIEK
+786 
-799 QEELMTKKAEAEAAI
+799 
-814 AALVETAQ
+814 
-822 KAQAEYET
+822 
-830 EQALNAAYAYA
+830 
-841 QAELEKLNSAYNEAV
+841 
-856 ETINNECADVKESK
+856 
-870 TVMDAEAAAKAL
+870 
-882 IDALR
+882 
-887 EAVEAAKADGTLIE
+887 
-901 KQEELMTKKAEAEA
+901 TKKAEAEA

-963 TFCPDAKDADVVTE
+963 TFCPDAKDADVVIE

-1073 DSTLVTDAQAAIEEQ
+1073 DSTLVTDAQAAIEAQ
-1088 ITALSDAIE
+1088 ITALSEAIE

>member
-1 MKHNNKKQTGCLS
+1 MKHNNKKQAGCLS
-14 ARAAALMA
+14 ARIAALMA
-22 TFCLCTSAWAEN
+22 TFCLCSSTWAEN

-57 EDNIMSSI
+57 EDNQMSSI

-97 MQKQEGAKMYRIL
+97 MQKQEGAKMYRIV

-149 VGSDANAD
+149 VGSDTNA
-157 KWPMKDF
+157 KKYVMSDF

-221 QVVMNE
+221 QAVMNE

-321 YLAPAQEV
+321 YLAPAQEI

-397 IMAAIAALVE
+397 IMAAIAALVDTAKQAQADYETEQALNAAYAQATEMVDSLNKILTDSVAIIAQTCPDVKESEEVLTAKAAIETQIAALSDAIEAAKADGTLTAELEKVLAPKDEIAAAIAALVE

-431 MVDSLTQILT
+431 MVDSLNKILT
-441 DSVAVIAQTCPDVKE
+441 DSVAIIAQTCPDVKE

-464 ATIETQIAALSEAI
+464 AAIETQIAALSDAI
-478 EAAKADGS
+478 EAAKADGT
-486 LTAELENILAP
+486 LTAELEKVLAP

-503 AIAALVETAQKA
+503 AIAALVETAKQA

-536 EKLNSAY
+536 EKLDSIFA
-543 NEAVETIN
+543 EAVETIN
-551 NECADVKESEAVQ
+551 NECPDVKESEAVQ

-577 REAVEAAKADGT
+577 REAVEAG
-589 LIEKQ
+589 
-594 EELMTKKAE
+594 
-603 AEAAIAA
+603 
-610 LIETAKKAQAD
+610 
-621 YETEQALNAAYAY
+621 
-634 AQAEL
+634 
-639 EKLDSAYNEA
+639 
-649 VETINNECA
+649 
-658 DVKESETV
+658 
-666 LNAEAS
+666 
-672 AKALIAALRE
+672 
-682 AVETGKADGTLI
+682 
-694 EKQEELLTKKAEAE
+694 
-708 AAITAMVETAKKAQ
+708 
-722 ADYETEQ
+722 
-729 ALNAAYAYAQA
+729 
-740 ELEKLDSAYNEA
+740 
-752 VETINNE
+752 
-759 CADVKESETVMDA
+759 
-772 EAAAKALI
+772 
-780 DALGED
+780 
-786 VEAAKADGTLIEK
+786 
-799 QEELMTKKAEAEAAI
+799 
-814 AALVETAQ
+814 
-822 KAQAEYET
+822 
-830 EQALNAAYAYA
+830 
-841 QAELEKLNSAYNEAV
+841 
-856 ETINNECADVKESK
+856 
-870 TVMDAEAAAKAL
+870 
-882 IDALR
+882 
-887 EAVEAAKADGTLIE
+887 KADGTLIE

-940 YAQAIEVV
+940 YAQAMEVV

-963 TFCPDAKDADVVTE
+963 TFCPDAKDADVVIE

-986 AALSEAIEAAK
+986 TTLKEAIETAK

-1014 DIENAITALMEIAK
+1014 DIEDAITALMEIAK

-1073 DSTLVTDAQAAIEEQ
+1073 DSTLVTDAQAAIEAQ
-1088 ITALSDAIE
+1088 ITALSEAIE

-1111 ILAPKADIEDAITK
+1111 ILAPKTTIEDAITK

>member
-1 MKHNNKKQTGCLS
+1 MKHNNKKQVGCLS

-22 TFCLCTSAWAEN
+22 TFFLCTSAWAEN

-321 YLAPAQEV
+321 YLAPAQEI

-359 AVDSVNTMIT
+359 AVDSVKTMIT

-397 IMAAIAALVE
+397 IMAAIAALVD

-431 MVDSLTQILT
+431 MVDSLNKILT
-441 DSVAVIAQTCPDVKE
+441 DSVAIIAQTCPDVKE

-464 ATIETQIAALSEAI
+464 AAIETQIAALSEAI
-478 EAAKADGS
+478 EAGKADGS
-486 LTAELENILAP
+486 LTAELENVLAP

-525 NAAYAYAQAEL
+525 NAAYTQAQAEL

-551 NECADVKESEAVQ
+551 NECPNVKESEAVQ

-577 REAVEAAKADGT
+577 REAVEAG
-589 LIEKQ
+589 
-594 EELMTKKAE
+594 
-603 AEAAIAA
+603 
-610 LIETAKKAQAD
+610 
-621 YETEQALNAAYAY
+621 
-634 AQAEL
+634 
-639 EKLDSAYNEA
+639 
-649 VETINNECA
+649 
-658 DVKESETV
+658 
-666 LNAEAS
+666 
-672 AKALIAALRE
+672 
-682 AVETGKADGTLI
+682 
-694 EKQEELLTKKAEAE
+694 
-708 AAITAMVETAKKAQ
+708 
-722 ADYETEQ
+722 
-729 ALNAAYAYAQA
+729 
-740 ELEKLDSAYNEA
+740 
-752 VETINNE
+752 
-759 CADVKESETVMDA
+759 
-772 EAAAKALI
+772 
-780 DALGED
+780 
-786 VEAAKADGTLIEK
+786 
-799 QEELMTKKAEAEAAI
+799 
-814 AALVETAQ
+814 
-822 KAQAEYET
+822 
-830 EQALNAAYAYA
+830 
-841 QAELEKLNSAYNEAV
+841 
-856 ETINNECADVKESK
+856 
-870 TVMDAEAAAKAL
+870 
-882 IDALR
+882 
-887 EAVEAAKADGTLIE
+887 KADGTLIE

-925 KAQADYETEQALNAA
+925 KAQTDYETEQALNAA

-1014 DIENAITALMEIAK
+1014 DIEDAITALMEIAK

-1039 LNAAYAQATEVVKGL
+1039 LNAAYAQATEVVNGL

-1073 DSTLVTDAQAAIEEQ
+1073 DSTLVTDAQAAIEAQ
-1088 ITALSDAIE
+1088 ITALSEAIE

-1111 ILAPKADIEDAITK
+1111 ILAPKTTIEAAITK

>member
-149 VGSDANAD
+149 VGTDTNAE
-157 KWPMKDF
+157 KYKMSDF

-185 LLKPSVEGNSQR
+185 LLKPSVEGNNQR
-197 ISFSLSNT
+197 ISFSLSNS

-321 YLAPAQEV
+321 YLAPAQEI

-359 AVDSVNTMIT
+359 AVDSVKTMIT

-397 IMAAIAALVE
+397 IMAAIAALIE

-431 MVDSLTQILT
+431 MVDSLNKILT
-441 DSVAVIAQTCPDVKE
+441 DSVAIIAQTCPDVKE

-486 LTAELENILAP
+486 LTAELENVLAP

-515 QADYETEQAL
+515 QADYEAEQAL
-525 NAAYAYAQAEL
+525 NAAYAYAKAEL

-577 REAVEAAKADGT
+577 REAVEAG
-589 LIEKQ
+589 
-594 EELMTKKAE
+594 
-603 AEAAIAA
+603 
-610 LIETAKKAQAD
+610 
-621 YETEQALNAAYAY
+621 
-634 AQAEL
+634 
-639 EKLDSAYNEA
+639 
-649 VETINNECA
+649 
-658 DVKESETV
+658 
-666 LNAEAS
+666 
-672 AKALIAALRE
+672 
-682 AVETGKADGTLI
+682 
-694 EKQEELLTKKAEAE
+694 
-708 AAITAMVETAKKAQ
+708 
-722 ADYETEQ
+722 
-729 ALNAAYAYAQA
+729 
-740 ELEKLDSAYNEA
+740 
-752 VETINNE
+752 
-759 CADVKESETVMDA
+759 
-772 EAAAKALI
+772 
-780 DALGED
+780 
-786 VEAAKADGTLIEK
+786 
-799 QEELMTKKAEAEAAI
+799 
-814 AALVETAQ
+814 
-822 KAQAEYET
+822 
-830 EQALNAAYAYA
+830 
-841 QAELEKLNSAYNEAV
+841 
-856 ETINNECADVKESK
+856 
-870 TVMDAEAAAKAL
+870 
-882 IDALR
+882 
-887 EAVEAAKADGTLIE
+887 KADGTLIE

-925 KAQADYETEQALNAA
+925 KAQAEYETEQALNAA
-940 YAQAIEVV
+940 YAQAMEVV

-963 TFCPDAKDADVVTE
+963 TFCPDAKDTDVVTE

-1014 DIENAITALMEIAK
+1014 DIEDAITALMEIAK

-1111 ILAPKADIEDAITK
+1111 ILAPKTTIEAAITK

>member
-75 DVKEGSIKF
+75 DVNEGSIKF

-131 VTANSNLK
+131 VKANSNLK
-139 PKQQIEVKSI
+139 PKQQIEVKNI

-197 ISFSLSNT
+197 ISFSLSNS

-321 YLAPAQEV
+321 YLAPAQEI

-359 AVDSVNTMIT
+359 AVDSVKTMIT

-397 IMAAIAALVE
+397 IMTAIATLVE
-407 TAKQAQADYET
+407 TARKAQADYETEQALNAAYAEATQMVDSLTQMLADSMAVIEENCPNVKESAVVTEGKTAIEGRIAALSETIEAAKADGTLTTELENILAPKDEIAAAITALVEAATQAQADYET
-418 EQALNAAYAQATE
+418 EQALNAAYAQATQ
-431 MVDSLTQILT
+431 MVDSLNKILT
-441 DSVAVIAQTCPDVKE
+441 DSMAVIAQTCPDVKE

-464 ATIETQIAALSEAI
+464 AAIEAQIAALSEAI
-478 EAAKADGS
+478 EAGKADGT
-486 LTAELENILAP
+486 LIEKQEELMAKKAEAE
-497 KDEIAA
+497 A
-503 AIAALVETAQKA
+503 AIAALIETAKKA

-577 REAVEAAKADGT
+577 REAVEAG
-589 LIEKQ
+589 
-594 EELMTKKAE
+594 
-603 AEAAIAA
+603 
-610 LIETAKKAQAD
+610 
-621 YETEQALNAAYAY
+621 
-634 AQAEL
+634 
-639 EKLDSAYNEA
+639 
-649 VETINNECA
+649 
-658 DVKESETV
+658 
-666 LNAEAS
+666 
-672 AKALIAALRE
+672 
-682 AVETGKADGTLI
+682 
-694 EKQEELLTKKAEAE
+694 
-708 AAITAMVETAKKAQ
+708 
-722 ADYETEQ
+722 
-729 ALNAAYAYAQA
+729 
-740 ELEKLDSAYNEA
+740 
-752 VETINNE
+752 
-759 CADVKESETVMDA
+759 
-772 EAAAKALI
+772 
-780 DALGED
+780 
-786 VEAAKADGTLIEK
+786 
-799 QEELMTKKAEAEAAI
+799 
-814 AALVETAQ
+814 
-822 KAQAEYET
+822 
-830 EQALNAAYAYA
+830 
-841 QAELEKLNSAYNEAV
+841 
-856 ETINNECADVKESK
+856 
-870 TVMDAEAAAKAL
+870 
-882 IDALR
+882 
-887 EAVEAAKADGTLIE
+887 KADGTLIE

-1014 DIENAITALMEIAK
+1014 DIEDAITALMEIAK

-1039 LNAAYAQATEVVKGL
+1039 LNAAYAQATEVVNGL

-1073 DSTLVTDAQAAIEEQ
+1073 DSTLVTDAQAAIEAQ
-1088 ITALSDAIE
+1088 ITALSEAIE

-1111 ILAPKADIEDAITK
+1111 ILAPKTTIEDAITK

>member
-1 MKHNNKKQTGCLS
+1 MKHNNKKQAGCLS
-14 ARAAALMA
+14 ARIAALMA
-22 TFCLCTSAWAEN
+22 TFCLCSSAWAEN

-57 EDNIMSSI
+57 EDNQMSSI

-122 NQGNLLQFT
+122 NQGNLIQFT

-149 VGSDANAD
+149 VGSDTNA
-157 KWPMKDF
+157 KKYVMSDF

-175 AISAATEGDL
+175 AISAATEGDI
-185 LLKPSVEGNSQR
+185 LLKPAVEGNSKR

-211 EAVITLPEGA
+211 EAEITLPEGA
-221 QVVMNE
+221 QVVQNE

-233 DRGSRVPTN
+233 DRGGRVPTN
-242 LKFSSSVIDNKVKV
+242 LKFSSSVKDNKVKV

-280 TEALAE
+280 TEALPE
-286 NSEVTVS
+286 NSVVTVS
-293 NVILSDNAASS
+293 DVILSDNAASS

-309 SHSLNLINMDKV
+309 THSLNLVNMDKV
-321 YLAPAQEV
+321 YLIPAQEI
-329 LSNINTALEEALTTI
+329 LDSINTALEEAMTTI
-344 SEECADVKDS
+344 NEECADVKDS
-354 TSVQE
+354 VSVQE
-359 AVDSVNTMIT
+359 AIGNVDTMIT
-369 ELTNA
+369 DLTNA
-374 ITAAYE
+374 IQTAYD

-397 IMAAIAALVE
+397 IMTAIATLVE
-407 TAKQAQADYET
+407 TARKAQADYETEQALNAAYAEATQMVDSLTQMLADSMAVIEENCPNVKESAVVTEGKTAIEGRIAALSETIEAAKADGTLTTELENILAPKDEIAAAITALVEAATQAQADYET
-418 EQALNAAYAQATE
+418 EQALNAAYAEATQ
-431 MVDSLTQILT
+431 MVDSLNKILT

-456 SEEVLTAK
+456 SEAVQTAK
-464 ATIETQIAALSEAI
+464 TTIEDQIAGLRKAVEAG
-478 EAAKADGS
+478 KADGTLIEKQEEL
-486 LTAELENILAP
+486 LTKKAEVE
-497 KDEIAA
+497 A
-503 AIAALVETAQKA
+503 AIAALIETAKKA

-543 NEAVETIN
+543 NEAVETINNECPDVKESEAVQTAKTAIEGQIAALREAVEAAKADGTLIEKQEELMTKKDEAEAAIAALIETAKKAQAEYEAEQALNAAYAYAQAELEKLYSGFSEAVETIN

-603 AEAAIAA
+603 AEAAISAM
-610 LIETAKKAQAD
+610 IETAKKAQAD
-621 YETEQALNAAYAY
+621 
-634 AQAEL
+634 
-639 EKLDSAYNEA
+639 
-649 VETINNECA
+649 
-658 DVKESETV
+658 
-666 LNAEAS
+666 
-672 AKALIAALRE
+672 
-682 AVETGKADGTLI
+682 
-694 EKQEELLTKKAEAE
+694 
-708 AAITAMVETAKKAQ
+708 
-722 ADYETEQ
+722 
-729 ALNAAYAYAQA
+729 
-740 ELEKLDSAYNEA
+740 
-752 VETINNE
+752 
-759 CADVKESETVMDA
+759 
-772 EAAAKALI
+772 
-780 DALGED
+780 
-786 VEAAKADGTLIEK
+786 
-799 QEELMTKKAEAEAAI
+799 
-814 AALVETAQ
+814 
-822 KAQAEYET
+822 YET

-856 ETINNECADVKESK
+856 ETINNECADVKESEAVQSAK
-870 TVMDAEAAAKAL
+870 TAIEGQIA
-882 IDALR
+882 ALR
-887 EAVEAAKADGTLIE
+887 EAVEAGKADGTLIE

-915 AITAM
+915 AIAALI
-920 VETAK
+920 ETAK

-963 TFCPDAKDADVVTE
+963 TFCPDAKDTDVVTE

-1014 DIENAITALMEIAK
+1014 DIEDAITALMEIAK

-1039 LNAAYAQATEVVKGL
+1039 LNAAYAQATEVMNGL

-1073 DSTLVTDAQAAIEEQ
+1073 DSTLVTDAKAAIEEQ

-1111 ILAPKADIEDAITK
+1111 ILAPKTTIEAAITK

>member
-1 MKHNNKKQTGCLS
+1 MKHNNKKQVGCLS

-57 EDNIMSSI
+57 EDNIMSAI

-97 MQKQEGAKMYRIL
+97 MQKQEGAKMYRIA

-149 VGSDANAD
+149 VGTDTNAE
-157 KWPMKDF
+157 KYKMSDF

-221 QVVMNE
+221 QAVMNE

-321 YLAPAQEV
+321 YLAPAQEI

-359 AVDSVNTMIT
+359 AVDSVKTMIT

-397 IMAAIAALVE
+397 IMAAIAALIE

-431 MVDSLTQILT
+431 MVDSLNKILT

-456 SEEVLTAK
+456 TEEVLTAK
-464 ATIETQIAALSEAI
+464 AAIETQIAALSEAI
-478 EAAKADGS
+478 EAAKADGT
-486 LTAELENILAP
+486 LTAELEKVLAP

-525 NAAYAYAQAEL
+525 NAAYAQATEMVDSLNKILTDSVAIIAQTCPDVKESEEVLTAKAAIETLIAALSEAIEAAKADGSLTAELENVLAPKDEIAAAIAALVETAKKAQAEYETEQALNAAYAYAKAEL
-536 EKLNSAY
+536 EKLDSVFA
-543 NEAVETIN
+543 EAVKTIN
-551 NECADVKESEAVQ
+551 NECPDVKESEAVQ

-577 REAVEAAKADGT
+577 REAVEAGKADGT

-639 EKLDSAYNEA
+639 EKLNSAYNEA
-649 VETINNECA
+649 VETINNECP
-658 DVKESETV
+658 DVKESEAVQT
-666 LNAEAS
+666 
-672 AKALIAALRE
+672 AKTAIEGQIAALRE
-682 AVETGKADGTLI
+682 AVEAGKADGTLI

-729 ALNAAYAYAQA
+729 ALNAAYAQA
-740 ELEKLDSAYNEA
+740 
-752 VETINNE
+752 
-759 CADVKESETVMDA
+759 M
-772 EAAAKALI
+772 
-780 DALGED
+780 
-786 VEAAKADGTLIEK
+786 
-799 QEELMTKKAEAEAAI
+799 
-814 AALVETAQ
+814 
-822 KAQAEYET
+822 
-830 EQALNAAYAYA
+830 
-841 QAELEKLNSAYNEAV
+841 
-856 ETINNECADVKESK
+856 
-870 TVMDAEAAAKAL
+870 
-882 IDALR
+882 
-887 EAVEAAKADGTLIE
+887 
-901 KQEELMTKKAEAEA
+901 
-915 AITAM
+915 
-920 VETAK
+920 
-925 KAQADYETEQALNAA
+925 
-940 YAQAIEVV
+940 EVV

-963 TFCPDAKDADVVTE
+963 TFCPDAKDADVVIE

-986 AALSEAIEAAK
+986 TTLKEAIETAK

-1014 DIENAITALMEIAK
+1014 DIEDAITALMEIAK

-1073 DSTLVTDAQAAIEEQ
+1073 DSTLVTDAQAAIEAQ
-1088 ITALSDAIE
+1088 ITALSEAIE

-1111 ILAPKADIEDAITK
+1111 ILAPKTTIEDAITK

>member
-1 MKHNNKKQTGCLS
+1 MKHNNKKQVGCLK

-97 MQKQEGAKMYRIL
+97 MQKQEGAKVYRIA

-149 VGSDANAD
+149 VGSDTNAE
-157 KWPMKDF
+157 KYVMSDF

-221 QVVMNE
+221 QAVMNE

-321 YLAPAQEV
+321 YLAPAQEI
-329 LSNINTALEEALTTI
+329 LSNINTTLEEALTTI

-359 AVDSVNTMIT
+359 AVDSVKTMIT

-397 IMAAIAALVE
+397 IMAAIAALVD

-503 AIAALVETAQKA
+503 AIAALVETAKQA

-525 NAAYAYAQAEL
+525 NAAYAQATQMVDSLNKILTDSVAVIAQTCPDVKESEEVLTAKAAIETQIAALSEAIEAAKADGSLTAELENVLAPKDEIAAAIAALVETAKQAQADYETEQALNAAYAQATQMVDSLNKILTDSVAVIAQTCPDVKESEEVLTAKAAIETQIAALSEAIEAAKADGTLTAELEKVLAPKDEIAAAIAALVETAKNAQADYETEQALNAAYAQAQAEL

-577 REAVEAAKADGT
+577 REAVEAG
-589 LIEKQ
+589 
-594 EELMTKKAE
+594 
-603 AEAAIAA
+603 
-610 LIETAKKAQAD
+610 
-621 YETEQALNAAYAY
+621 
-634 AQAEL
+634 
-639 EKLDSAYNEA
+639 
-649 VETINNECA
+649 
-658 DVKESETV
+658 
-666 LNAEAS
+666 
-672 AKALIAALRE
+672 
-682 AVETGKADGTLI
+682 
-694 EKQEELLTKKAEAE
+694 
-708 AAITAMVETAKKAQ
+708 
-722 ADYETEQ
+722 
-729 ALNAAYAYAQA
+729 
-740 ELEKLDSAYNEA
+740 
-752 VETINNE
+752 
-759 CADVKESETVMDA
+759 
-772 EAAAKALI
+772 
-780 DALGED
+780 
-786 VEAAKADGTLIEK
+786 
-799 QEELMTKKAEAEAAI
+799 
-814 AALVETAQ
+814 
-822 KAQAEYET
+822 
-830 EQALNAAYAYA
+830 
-841 QAELEKLNSAYNEAV
+841 
-856 ETINNECADVKESK
+856 
-870 TVMDAEAAAKAL
+870 
-882 IDALR
+882 
-887 EAVEAAKADGTLIE
+887 KADGTLIE

-920 VETAK
+920 VEAAK

-1014 DIENAITALMEIAK
+1014 DIEDAITALMEIAK

-1073 DSTLVTDAQAAIEEQ
+1073 DSTLVTDAQAAIEAQ

-1111 ILAPKADIEDAITK
+1111 ILAPKTTIEDAITK

>member
-97 MQKQEGAKMYRIL
+97 MQKQEGAKMYRIV

-149 VGSDANAD
+149 VGSDTNAE
-157 KWPMKDF
+157 KYEMSDF

-321 YLAPAQEV
+321 YLAPAQEI
-329 LSNINTALEEALTTI
+329 LSNINTALKEALTTI

-397 IMAAIAALVE
+397 IMAAIAALIE
-407 TAKQAQADYET
+407 TAKQAQANYET

-431 MVDSLTQILT
+431 MVDSLNKILT
-441 DSVAVIAQTCPDVKE
+441 DSVAIIAQTCPDVKE

-464 ATIETQIAALSEAI
+464 AAIETQIAALSEAI
-478 EAAKADGS
+478 EAAKADGT

-503 AIAALVETAQKA
+503 AIAALVETAQKAQADYEAEQALNAAYAYAKAELEKLDSVFAEAVETINNECPDVKESEAVQTAKTAIEGQIAALREAVEAGKADGTLIEKQEELMTKKAEAEAAIAAMVETAQKA

-551 NECADVKESEAVQ
+551 DECADVKESEAVQ

-577 REAVEAAKADGT
+577 REAVEAG
-589 LIEKQ
+589 
-594 EELMTKKAE
+594 
-603 AEAAIAA
+603 
-610 LIETAKKAQAD
+610 
-621 YETEQALNAAYAY
+621 
-634 AQAEL
+634 
-639 EKLDSAYNEA
+639 
-649 VETINNECA
+649 
-658 DVKESETV
+658 
-666 LNAEAS
+666 
-672 AKALIAALRE
+672 
-682 AVETGKADGTLI
+682 
-694 EKQEELLTKKAEAE
+694 
-708 AAITAMVETAKKAQ
+708 
-722 ADYETEQ
+722 
-729 ALNAAYAYAQA
+729 
-740 ELEKLDSAYNEA
+740 
-752 VETINNE
+752 
-759 CADVKESETVMDA
+759 
-772 EAAAKALI
+772 
-780 DALGED
+780 
-786 VEAAKADGTLIEK
+786 
-799 QEELMTKKAEAEAAI
+799 
-814 AALVETAQ
+814 
-822 KAQAEYET
+822 
-830 EQALNAAYAYA
+830 
-841 QAELEKLNSAYNEAV
+841 
-856 ETINNECADVKESK
+856 
-870 TVMDAEAAAKAL
+870 
-882 IDALR
+882 
-887 EAVEAAKADGTLIE
+887 KADGTLIE

-963 TFCPDAKDADVVTE
+963 TFCPNAKDADVVTE

-1014 DIENAITALMEIAK
+1014 DIEDAITALMEIAK

-1073 DSTLVTDAQAAIEEQ
+1073 DSTLVTDAKAAIEEQ

-1111 ILAPKADIEDAITK
+1111 ILAPKTTIEAAITK

>member
-1 MKHNNKKQTGCLS
+1 MKHNNKKQAGCLS

-57 EDNIMSSI
+57 EDNTMSSI

-149 VGSDANAD
+149 VGSDTNAE
-157 KWPMKDF
+157 KYVMSDF

-321 YLAPAQEV
+321 YLAPAQEI

-359 AVDSVNTMIT
+359 AVDSVKTMIT

-397 IMAAIAALVE
+397 IMAAIAALVD

-418 EQALNAAYAQATE
+418 KQALNAAYAQATE
-431 MVDSLTQILT
+431 MVDSLNKILT
-441 DSVAVIAQTCPDVKE
+441 DSVAIIAQTCPDVKE

-464 ATIETQIAALSEAI
+464 AAIETQIAALSEAI

-486 LTAELENILAP
+486 LTAELENVLAP

-503 AIAALVETAQKA
+503 AIAALVETAKKA
-515 QADYETEQAL
+515 QAEYETEQALNAAYAQATEMVDSLNKILTDSVAIIAQTCPDVKETEEVLDAKAAIETLIAALSEAIEAAKADGSLTAELENVLAPKDEIAAAIAALVETAKKAQAEYETEQAL
-525 NAAYAYAQAEL
+525 NAAYAYAKAEL
-536 EKLNSAY
+536 EKLDSVFA
-543 NEAVETIN
+543 EAVETIN
-551 NECADVKESEAVQ
+551 NECPDVKESEAVQ
-564 TAKTAIEG
+564 TAKAAIET

-577 REAVEAAKADGT
+577 SEAIEAAKADGT

-639 EKLDSAYNEA
+639 EKL
-649 VETINNECA
+649 
-658 DVKESETV
+658 
-666 LNAEAS
+666 
-672 AKALIAALRE
+672 
-682 AVETGKADGTLI
+682 
-694 EKQEELLTKKAEAE
+694 
-708 AAITAMVETAKKAQ
+708 
-722 ADYETEQ
+722 
-729 ALNAAYAYAQA
+729 
-740 ELEKLDSAYNEA
+740 
-752 VETINNE
+752 
-759 CADVKESETVMDA
+759 
-772 EAAAKALI
+772 
-780 DALGED
+780 
-786 VEAAKADGTLIEK
+786 
-799 QEELMTKKAEAEAAI
+799 
-814 AALVETAQ
+814 
-822 KAQAEYET
+822 
-830 EQALNAAYAYA
+830 
-841 QAELEKLNSAYNEAV
+841 NSAYNEAV
-856 ETINNECADVKESK
+856 ETINNECPDVKESEAVQTAK
-870 TVMDAEAAAKAL
+870 TAIEGQIA
-882 IDALR
+882 ALR

-901 KQEELMTKKAEAEA
+901 KQEEERKR
-915 AITAM
+915 
-920 VETAK
+920 
-925 KAQADYETEQALNAA
+925 
-940 YAQAIEVV
+940 
-948 NGLNQKLASAVTAIE
+948 
-963 TFCPDAKDADVVTE
+963 DV
-977 AKAAIEAQI
+977 
-986 AALSEAIEAAK
+986 
-997 ADGSLTANIE
+997 
-1007 TVLAPKS
+1007 
-1014 DIENAITALMEIAK
+1014 
-1028 KAQADYEAEQA
+1028 
-1039 LNAAYAQATEVVKGL
+1039 
-1054 NEKLA
+1054 
-1059 SAMEAIETFCPDVK
+1059 
-1073 DSTLVTDAQAAIEEQ
+1073 
-1088 ITALSDAIE
+1088 
-1097 AAKADGSLTANLAT
+1097 
-1111 ILAPKADIEDAITK
+1111 
-1125 LLEDAR
+1125 
-1131 QAQKDIDTG
+1131 
-1140 IEEIAA
+1140 
-1146 QQGASKIYTLS
+1146 
-1157 GKQVSR
+1157 
-1163 MEKGGVYLIKY
+1163 
-1174 ANGSTK
+1174 
-1180 KILVK
+1180 

>member
-149 VGSDANAD
+149 VGSDTNAE
-157 KWPMKDF
+157 KYVMSDF

-321 YLAPAQEV
+321 YLAPAQEI

-359 AVDSVNTMIT
+359 AVDSVKTMIT

-397 IMAAIAALVE
+397 IMAAIAALID

-431 MVDSLTQILT
+431 MVDSLNKILT
-441 DSVAVIAQTCPDVKE
+441 DSVAIIAQTCPDVKE

-464 ATIETQIAALSEAI
+464 AAIETQIAALSEAI
-478 EAAKADGS
+478 EAAKADGT
-486 LTAELENILAP
+486 LTAELEKVLAP

-551 NECADVKESEAVQ
+551 NECPNVKESEAVQ

-577 REAVEAAKADGT
+577 REAVEAGKADGT

-594 EELMTKKAE
+594 EELMA
-603 AEAAIAA
+603 
-610 LIETAKKAQAD
+610 
-621 YETEQALNAAYAY
+621 
-634 AQAEL
+634 
-639 EKLDSAYNEA
+639 
-649 VETINNECA
+649 
-658 DVKESETV
+658 
-666 LNAEAS
+666 
-672 AKALIAALRE
+672 
-682 AVETGKADGTLI
+682 
-694 EKQEELLTKKAEAE
+694 KKAEAE

-722 ADYETEQ
+722 T
-729 ALNAAYAYAQA
+729 
-740 ELEKLDSAYNEA
+740 
-752 VETINNE
+752 
-759 CADVKESETVMDA
+759 
-772 EAAAKALI
+772 
-780 DALGED
+780 
-786 VEAAKADGTLIEK
+786 
-799 QEELMTKKAEAEAAI
+799 
-814 AALVETAQ
+814 
-822 KAQAEYET
+822 
-830 EQALNAAYAYA
+830 
-841 QAELEKLNSAYNEAV
+841 
-856 ETINNECADVKESK
+856 
-870 TVMDAEAAAKAL
+870 
-882 IDALR
+882 
-887 EAVEAAKADGTLIE
+887 
-901 KQEELMTKKAEAEA
+901 
-915 AITAM
+915 
-920 VETAK
+920 
-925 KAQADYETEQALNAA
+925 DYETEQALNAA
-940 YAQAIEVV
+940 YAQAIKVV

-1014 DIENAITALMEIAK
+1014 DIEDAITALMEIAK

-1073 DSTLVTDAQAAIEEQ
+1073 DSTLVTDAQAAIEAQ

-1111 ILAPKADIEDAITK
+1111 ILAPKTTIEAAITK

>member
-1 MKHNNKKQTGCLS
+1 MKHNNKKQVGCLS

-22 TFCLCTSAWAEN
+22 TFFLCTSAWAEN

-97 MQKQEGAKMYRIL
+97 MQKQEGAKMYRIV

-149 VGSDANAD
+149 VGSDTNAE
-157 KWPMKDF
+157 KYEMSDF

-175 AISAATEGDL
+175 VISAATEGDL

-293 NVILSDNAASS
+293 DVILSDNAASS

-321 YLAPAQEV
+321 YLAPAQEI

-407 TAKQAQADYET
+407 TAKQAQAEYET

-431 MVDSLTQILT
+431 MVDSLNKILT

-456 SEEVLTAK
+456 TEEVLDAK
-464 ATIETQIAALSEAI
+464 AAIETQIAALSEAI

-503 AIAALVETAQKA
+503 AIAALVETAKQA

-525 NAAYAYAQAEL
+525 NAAYAQATQMVDSLTQILTDSVAVIAQTCPDVKESEEVLTAKATIEDQIAALSEAIEAAKADGSLTAELENVLAPKDEIATAIAALVETAQKAQADYEAEQALNAAYAYAKAEL
-536 EKLNSAY
+536 EKLDSVFA
-543 NEAVETIN
+543 EAVETIN
-551 NECADVKESEAVQ
+551 NECPDVKESEAVQ

-577 REAVEAAKADGT
+577 REAVEA
-589 LIEKQ
+589 
-594 EELMTKKAE
+594 
-603 AEAAIAA
+603 
-610 LIETAKKAQAD
+610 
-621 YETEQALNAAYAY
+621 
-634 AQAEL
+634 
-639 EKLDSAYNEA
+639 
-649 VETINNECA
+649 
-658 DVKESETV
+658 
-666 LNAEAS
+666 
-672 AKALIAALRE
+672 
-682 AVETGKADGTLI
+682 GKADGT
-694 EKQEELLTKKAEAE
+694 
-708 AAITAMVETAKKAQ
+708 
-722 ADYETEQ
+722 
-729 ALNAAYAYAQA
+729 
-740 ELEKLDSAYNEA
+740 
-752 VETINNE
+752 
-759 CADVKESETVMDA
+759 
-772 EAAAKALI
+772 
-780 DALGED
+780 
-786 VEAAKADGTLIEK
+786 
-799 QEELMTKKAEAEAAI
+799 
-814 AALVETAQ
+814 
-822 KAQAEYET
+822 
-830 EQALNAAYAYA
+830 
-841 QAELEKLNSAYNEAV
+841 
-856 ETINNECADVKESK
+856 
-870 TVMDAEAAAKAL
+870 
-882 IDALR
+882 
-887 EAVEAAKADGTLIE
+887 
-901 KQEELMTKKAEAEA
+901 
-915 AITAM
+915 
-920 VETAK
+920 
-925 KAQADYETEQALNAA
+925 
-940 YAQAIEVV
+940 
-948 NGLNQKLASAVTAIE
+948 
-963 TFCPDAKDADVVTE
+963 
-977 AKAAIEAQI
+977 
-986 AALSEAIEAAK
+986 
-997 ADGSLTANIE
+997 
-1007 TVLAPKS
+1007 
-1014 DIENAITALMEIAK
+1014 
-1028 KAQADYEAEQA
+1028 
-1039 LNAAYAQATEVVKGL
+1039 
-1054 NEKLA
+1054 
-1059 SAMEAIETFCPDVK
+1059 
-1073 DSTLVTDAQAAIEEQ
+1073 
-1088 ITALSDAIE
+1088 
-1097 AAKADGSLTANLAT
+1097 
-1111 ILAPKADIEDAITK
+1111 
-1125 LLEDAR
+1125 
-1131 QAQKDIDTG
+1131 
-1140 IEEIAA
+1140 
-1146 QQGASKIYTLS
+1146 
-1157 GKQVSR
+1157 
-1163 MEKGGVYLIKY
+1163 
-1174 ANGSTK
+1174 
-1180 KILVK
+1180 

>member
-1 MKHNNKKQTGCLS
+1 MKHNNKKQVGCLK

-97 MQKQEGAKMYRIL
+97 MQKQEGAKVYRIA

-149 VGSDANAD
+149 VGSDTNAE
-157 KWPMKDF
+157 KYVMSDF

-221 QVVMNE
+221 QAVMNE

-321 YLAPAQEV
+321 YLAPAQEI
-329 LSNINTALEEALTTI
+329 LSNINTTLEEALTTI

-359 AVDSVNTMIT
+359 AVDSVKTMIT

-397 IMAAIAALVE
+397 IMAAIAALVD

-431 MVDSLTQILT
+431 MVDSLNKILT
-441 DSVAVIAQTCPDVKE
+441 DSVAIIAQTCPDVKE

-464 ATIETQIAALSEAI
+464 AAIEAQIAALSDAI
-478 EAAKADGS
+478 EAAKADGT
-486 LTAELENILAP
+486 LTAELENVLAP

-515 QADYETEQAL
+515 QAEYEAEQAL
-525 NAAYAYAQAEL
+525 NAAYAQATEMVDSLNKILTDSVAIIAQ
-536 EKLNSAY
+536 
-543 NEAVETIN
+543 T
-551 NECADVKESEAVQ
+551 CPDVKESEEVL
-564 TAKTAIEG
+564 TAKAAIEA

-577 REAVEAAKADGT
+577 RETIEAGKADGT

-594 EELMTKKAE
+594 EELMAKKAE

-610 LIETAKKAQAD
+610 LI
-621 YETEQALNAAYAY
+621 
-634 AQAEL
+634 
-639 EKLDSAYNEA
+639 
-649 VETINNECA
+649 
-658 DVKESETV
+658 
-666 LNAEAS
+666 
-672 AKALIAALRE
+672 
-682 AVETGKADGTLI
+682 
-694 EKQEELLTKKAEAE
+694 
-708 AAITAMVETAKKAQ
+708 
-722 ADYETEQ
+722 
-729 ALNAAYAYAQA
+729 
-740 ELEKLDSAYNEA
+740 
-752 VETINNE
+752 
-759 CADVKESETVMDA
+759 
-772 EAAAKALI
+772 
-780 DALGED
+780 
-786 VEAAKADGTLIEK
+786 
-799 QEELMTKKAEAEAAI
+799 
-814 AALVETAQ
+814 
-822 KAQAEYET
+822 
-830 EQALNAAYAYA
+830 
-841 QAELEKLNSAYNEAV
+841 
-856 ETINNECADVKESK
+856 
-870 TVMDAEAAAKAL
+870 
-882 IDALR
+882 
-887 EAVEAAKADGTLIE
+887 
-901 KQEELMTKKAEAEA
+901 
-915 AITAM
+915 
-920 VETAK
+920 ETAK

-963 TFCPDAKDADVVTE
+963 TFCPNAKDADVVTE

-1014 DIENAITALMEIAK
+1014 DIEDAITALMEIAK

-1073 DSTLVTDAQAAIEEQ
+1073 DSTLVTDAKAAIEEQ

-1111 ILAPKADIEDAITK
+1111 ILAPKTTIEDAITK

-1140 IEEIAA
+1140 IEEIVA

>member
-1 MKHNNKKQTGCLS
+1 MKHNNKKQAGCLS

-97 MQKQEGAKMYRIL
+97 MQKQEGAKMYRIV

-149 VGSDANAD
+149 VGSDTNA
-157 KWPMKDF
+157 KKYEMSDF

-321 YLAPAQEV
+321 YLAPAQEI

-359 AVDSVNTMIT
+359 AVDSVKTMIT

-407 TAKQAQADYET
+407 TAKQAQANYET

-431 MVDSLTQILT
+431 MVDSLNKILT
-441 DSVAVIAQTCPDVKE
+441 DSVAIIAQTCPDVKE

-464 ATIETQIAALSEAI
+464 AAIETQIAALSEAI
-478 EAAKADGS
+478 EAAKADGT
-486 LTAELENILAP
+486 LTAELENVLAP

-515 QADYETEQAL
+515 QAEYEAEQAL

-536 EKLNSAY
+536 EKLDSIFA
-543 NEAVETIN
+543 EAVETIN
-551 NECADVKESEAVQ
+551 NECPDVKESEAVQ

-577 REAVEAAKADGT
+577 REAVEAG
-589 LIEKQ
+589 
-594 EELMTKKAE
+594 
-603 AEAAIAA
+603 
-610 LIETAKKAQAD
+610 
-621 YETEQALNAAYAY
+621 
-634 AQAEL
+634 
-639 EKLDSAYNEA
+639 
-649 VETINNECA
+649 
-658 DVKESETV
+658 
-666 LNAEAS
+666 
-672 AKALIAALRE
+672 
-682 AVETGKADGTLI
+682 
-694 EKQEELLTKKAEAE
+694 
-708 AAITAMVETAKKAQ
+708 
-722 ADYETEQ
+722 
-729 ALNAAYAYAQA
+729 
-740 ELEKLDSAYNEA
+740 
-752 VETINNE
+752 
-759 CADVKESETVMDA
+759 
-772 EAAAKALI
+772 
-780 DALGED
+780 
-786 VEAAKADGTLIEK
+786 
-799 QEELMTKKAEAEAAI
+799 
-814 AALVETAQ
+814 
-822 KAQAEYET
+822 
-830 EQALNAAYAYA
+830 
-841 QAELEKLNSAYNEAV
+841 
-856 ETINNECADVKESK
+856 
-870 TVMDAEAAAKAL
+870 
-882 IDALR
+882 
-887 EAVEAAKADGTLIE
+887 KADGTLIE

-1014 DIENAITALMEIAK
+1014 DIEDAITALMEIAK

-1073 DSTLVTDAQAAIEEQ
+1073 DSTLVTDAQAAIEAQ

-1111 ILAPKADIEDAITK
+1111 ILAPKTTIEDAITK

>member
-97 MQKQEGAKMYRIL
+97 MQKQEGAKMYRIV

-321 YLAPAQEV
+321 YLAPAQEI

-397 IMAAIAALVE
+397 IMAAIAALIETAKQAQANYETEQALNAAYAQATEMVDSLNKILTDSVAIIAQTCPDVKESEEVLTAKATIEAQIAALSEAIEAAKADGSLTAELENVLAPKDEIAAAIAALVE

-456 SEEVLTAK
+456 TEEVLTAK
-464 ATIETQIAALSEAI
+464 AAIEAQIAALSEAI
-478 EAAKADGS
+478 EAAKADGT

-515 QADYETEQAL
+515 QAEYEAEQAL

-536 EKLNSAY
+536 EKLDSVFA
-543 NEAVETIN
+543 EAVETIN
-551 NECADVKESEAVQ
+551 NECPDVKESEAVQ

-577 REAVEAAKADGT
+577 REAVEAG
-589 LIEKQ
+589 
-594 EELMTKKAE
+594 
-603 AEAAIAA
+603 
-610 LIETAKKAQAD
+610 
-621 YETEQALNAAYAY
+621 
-634 AQAEL
+634 
-639 EKLDSAYNEA
+639 
-649 VETINNECA
+649 
-658 DVKESETV
+658 
-666 LNAEAS
+666 
-672 AKALIAALRE
+672 
-682 AVETGKADGTLI
+682 
-694 EKQEELLTKKAEAE
+694 
-708 AAITAMVETAKKAQ
+708 
-722 ADYETEQ
+722 
-729 ALNAAYAYAQA
+729 
-740 ELEKLDSAYNEA
+740 
-752 VETINNE
+752 
-759 CADVKESETVMDA
+759 
-772 EAAAKALI
+772 
-780 DALGED
+780 
-786 VEAAKADGTLIEK
+786 
-799 QEELMTKKAEAEAAI
+799 
-814 AALVETAQ
+814 
-822 KAQAEYET
+822 
-830 EQALNAAYAYA
+830 
-841 QAELEKLNSAYNEAV
+841 
-856 ETINNECADVKESK
+856 
-870 TVMDAEAAAKAL
+870 
-882 IDALR
+882 
-887 EAVEAAKADGTLIE
+887 KADGTLIE

-940 YAQAIEVV
+940 YAQAMEVV

-963 TFCPDAKDADVVTE
+963 TFCPNAKDADVVTE

-1014 DIENAITALMEIAK
+1014 DIEDAITALMEIAK

-1073 DSTLVTDAQAAIEEQ
+1073 DSTLVTDAQAAIEAQ

-1111 ILAPKADIEDAITK
+1111 ILAPKTTIEDAITK

>member
-1 MKHNNKKQTGCLS
+1 MKHNNKKQAGCLS

-97 MQKQEGAKMYRIL
+97 MQKQEGAKMYRIV

-321 YLAPAQEV
+321 YLAPAQEI

-359 AVDSVNTMIT
+359 AVDSVKTMIT

-397 IMAAIAALVE
+397 IMAAIAALVETAKQAQANYETEQALNAAYAQATEMVDSLNKILTDSVAIIAQTCPDVKESEEVLTAKATIEAQIAALSEAIEAAKADGSLTAELENVLAPKDEIAAAIAALVE

-464 ATIETQIAALSEAI
+464 AAIETQIAALSEAI
-478 EAAKADGS
+478 EAAKADGT
-486 LTAELENILAP
+486 LTAELENVLAP
-497 KDEIAA
+497 KDEIAT

-515 QADYETEQAL
+515 QAEYEAEQAL

-536 EKLNSAY
+536 EKLDSIFA
-543 NEAVETIN
+543 EAVETIN
-551 NECADVKESEAVQ
+551 NECPDVKESEAVQ

-577 REAVEAAKADGT
+577 REAVEAGKADGT

-639 EKLDSAYNEA
+639 EKLNSAYNEA

-658 DVKESETV
+658 DVKESEEV
-666 LNAEAS
+666 LT
-672 AKALIAALRE
+672 AKAAIEAQIAALRE
-682 AVETGKADGTLI
+682 AVEAGKADGTLI
-694 EKQEELLTKKAEAE
+694 EKQEELMA
-708 AAITAMVETAKKAQ
+708 
-722 ADYETEQ
+722 
-729 ALNAAYAYAQA
+729 
-740 ELEKLDSAYNEA
+740 
-752 VETINNE
+752 
-759 CADVKESETVMDA
+759 
-772 EAAAKALI
+772 
-780 DALGED
+780 
-786 VEAAKADGTLIEK
+786 
-799 QEELMTKKAEAEAAI
+799 
-814 AALVETAQ
+814 
-822 KAQAEYET
+822 
-830 EQALNAAYAYA
+830 
-841 QAELEKLNSAYNEAV
+841 
-856 ETINNECADVKESK
+856 
-870 TVMDAEAAAKAL
+870 
-882 IDALR
+882 
-887 EAVEAAKADGTLIE
+887 
-901 KQEELMTKKAEAEA
+901 KKAEAEA

-963 TFCPDAKDADVVTE
+963 TFCPDAKDTDVVTE

-1014 DIENAITALMEIAK
+1014 DIEDAITALMEIAK

-1054 NEKLA
+1054 NEKLT

-1073 DSTLVTDAQAAIEEQ
+1073 DSTLVTDAKAAIEEQ

-1111 ILAPKADIEDAITK
+1111 ILAPKTTIEDAITK

>member
-157 KWPMKDF
+157 SWPMSDF

-221 QVVMNE
+221 QAVMNE

-321 YLAPAQEV
+321 YLAPAQEI

-359 AVDSVNTMIT
+359 AVDSVKTMIT

-397 IMAAIAALVE
+397 IMAAIAALID

-431 MVDSLTQILT
+431 MVDSLNKILT
-441 DSVAVIAQTCPDVKE
+441 DSVAIIAQTCPDVKE

-464 ATIETQIAALSEAI
+464 AAIETQIAALSEAI

-486 LTAELENILAP
+486 LTAELENVLAP

-515 QADYETEQAL
+515 QAEYEAEQAL

-536 EKLNSAY
+536 EKLDSVFA
-543 NEAVETIN
+543 EAVETIN
-551 NECADVKESEAVQ
+551 NECPDVKESEAVQ

-577 REAVEAAKADGT
+577 REAVEA
-589 LIEKQ
+589 
-594 EELMTKKAE
+594 
-603 AEAAIAA
+603 
-610 LIETAKKAQAD
+610 
-621 YETEQALNAAYAY
+621 
-634 AQAEL
+634 
-639 EKLDSAYNEA
+639 
-649 VETINNECA
+649 
-658 DVKESETV
+658 
-666 LNAEAS
+666 
-672 AKALIAALRE
+672 
-682 AVETGKADGTLI
+682 GKADGTL
-694 EKQEELLTKKAEAE
+694 
-708 AAITAMVETAKKAQ
+708 V
-722 ADYETEQ
+722 
-729 ALNAAYAYAQA
+729 
-740 ELEKLDSAYNEA
+740 
-752 VETINNE
+752 
-759 CADVKESETVMDA
+759 
-772 EAAAKALI
+772 
-780 DALGED
+780 
-786 VEAAKADGTLIEK
+786 
-799 QEELMTKKAEAEAAI
+799 
-814 AALVETAQ
+814 
-822 KAQAEYET
+822 
-830 EQALNAAYAYA
+830 
-841 QAELEKLNSAYNEAV
+841 
-856 ETINNECADVKESK
+856 
-870 TVMDAEAAAKAL
+870 
-882 IDALR
+882 
-887 EAVEAAKADGTLIE
+887 E

-940 YAQAIEVV
+940 YAQAMEVV

-963 TFCPDAKDADVVTE
+963 TFCPNAKDADVVTE

-1014 DIENAITALMEIAK
+1014 DIEDAITALMEIAK

-1073 DSTLVTDAQAAIEEQ
+1073 DSTLVTDAQAAIEAQ

-1111 ILAPKADIEDAITK
+1111 ILAPKTTIEDAITK

>member
-1 MKHNNKKQTGCLS
+1 MKHNNKKQVGCLK

-97 MQKQEGAKMYRIL
+97 MQKQEGAKVYRIA

-149 VGSDANAD
+149 VGSDTNAE
-157 KWPMKDF
+157 KYVMSDF

-321 YLAPAQEV
+321 YLAPAQEI
-329 LSNINTALEEALTTI
+329 LSNINTTLEEALTTI

-359 AVDSVNTMIT
+359 AVDSVKTMIT

-397 IMAAIAALVE
+397 IMAAIAALVD

-431 MVDSLTQILT
+431 MVDSLNKILT
-441 DSVAVIAQTCPDVKE
+441 DSVAIIAQTCPDVKE

-464 ATIETQIAALSEAI
+464 AAIETQIAALSDAI
-478 EAAKADGS
+478 EAAKADGT
-486 LTAELENILAP
+486 LTAELENVLAP

-515 QADYETEQAL
+515 QAEYEAEQAL
-525 NAAYAYAQAEL
+525 NAAYAQATEMVDSLNKILTDSVAIIAQ
-536 EKLNSAY
+536 
-543 NEAVETIN
+543 T
-551 NECADVKESEAVQ
+551 CPDVKESEEVL
-564 TAKTAIEG
+564 TAKAAIEA

-577 REAVEAAKADGT
+577 RETIEAGKADGT

-594 EELMTKKAE
+594 EELMAKKAE

-610 LIETAKKAQAD
+610 LI
-621 YETEQALNAAYAY
+621 
-634 AQAEL
+634 
-639 EKLDSAYNEA
+639 
-649 VETINNECA
+649 
-658 DVKESETV
+658 
-666 LNAEAS
+666 
-672 AKALIAALRE
+672 
-682 AVETGKADGTLI
+682 
-694 EKQEELLTKKAEAE
+694 
-708 AAITAMVETAKKAQ
+708 
-722 ADYETEQ
+722 
-729 ALNAAYAYAQA
+729 
-740 ELEKLDSAYNEA
+740 
-752 VETINNE
+752 
-759 CADVKESETVMDA
+759 
-772 EAAAKALI
+772 
-780 DALGED
+780 
-786 VEAAKADGTLIEK
+786 
-799 QEELMTKKAEAEAAI
+799 
-814 AALVETAQ
+814 
-822 KAQAEYET
+822 
-830 EQALNAAYAYA
+830 
-841 QAELEKLNSAYNEAV
+841 
-856 ETINNECADVKESK
+856 
-870 TVMDAEAAAKAL
+870 
-882 IDALR
+882 
-887 EAVEAAKADGTLIE
+887 
-901 KQEELMTKKAEAEA
+901 
-915 AITAM
+915 
-920 VETAK
+920 ETAK

-963 TFCPDAKDADVVTE
+963 TFCPNAKDADVVTE

-1014 DIENAITALMEIAK
+1014 DIEDAITALMEIAK
-1028 KAQADYEAEQA
+1028 KAQADYETEQA

-1073 DSTLVTDAQAAIEEQ
+1073 DSTLVTDAKAAIEEQ

-1111 ILAPKADIEDAITK
+1111 ILAPKTTIEDAITK

-1140 IEEIAA
+1140 IEEIVA

>member
-1 MKHNNKKQTGCLS
+1 MKHNNKKQVGCLS

-293 NVILSDNAASS
+293 NVILRDNAASS

-321 YLAPAQEV
+321 YLAPAQEI

-359 AVDSVNTMIT
+359 AVDSVKTMIT

-397 IMAAIAALVE
+397 IMAAIAALVD

-431 MVDSLTQILT
+431 MVDSLNKILT
-441 DSVAVIAQTCPDVKE
+441 DSVAIIAQTCPDVKE

-464 ATIETQIAALSEAI
+464 AAIETQIAALCEAI

-486 LTAELENILAP
+486 LTAELENVLAP

-577 REAVEAAKADGT
+577 REAVEAG
-589 LIEKQ
+589 
-594 EELMTKKAE
+594 
-603 AEAAIAA
+603 
-610 LIETAKKAQAD
+610 
-621 YETEQALNAAYAY
+621 
-634 AQAEL
+634 
-639 EKLDSAYNEA
+639 
-649 VETINNECA
+649 
-658 DVKESETV
+658 
-666 LNAEAS
+666 
-672 AKALIAALRE
+672 
-682 AVETGKADGTLI
+682 
-694 EKQEELLTKKAEAE
+694 
-708 AAITAMVETAKKAQ
+708 
-722 ADYETEQ
+722 
-729 ALNAAYAYAQA
+729 
-740 ELEKLDSAYNEA
+740 
-752 VETINNE
+752 
-759 CADVKESETVMDA
+759 
-772 EAAAKALI
+772 
-780 DALGED
+780 
-786 VEAAKADGTLIEK
+786 
-799 QEELMTKKAEAEAAI
+799 
-814 AALVETAQ
+814 
-822 KAQAEYET
+822 
-830 EQALNAAYAYA
+830 
-841 QAELEKLNSAYNEAV
+841 
-856 ETINNECADVKESK
+856 
-870 TVMDAEAAAKAL
+870 
-882 IDALR
+882 
-887 EAVEAAKADGTLIE
+887 KADGTLIE

-940 YAQAIEVV
+940 YAQAMEVV

-1014 DIENAITALMEIAK
+1014 DIEDAITALMEIAK

-1073 DSTLVTDAQAAIEEQ
+1073 DSTLVTDAKAAIEEQ

-1111 ILAPKADIEDAITK
+1111 ILAPKTTIEAAITK

>member
-1 MKHNNKKQTGCLS
+1 MKHNNKKQVGCLS

-197 ISFSLSNT
+197 ISFSLSNS

-321 YLAPAQEV
+321 YLAPAQEI

-407 TAKQAQADYET
+407 TAKQAQANYET

-431 MVDSLTQILT
+431 MVDSLNKILT
-441 DSVAVIAQTCPDVKE
+441 DSVAIIAQTCPDVKE

-464 ATIETQIAALSEAI
+464 AAIETQIAALSEAI

-486 LTAELENILAP
+486 LTAELENVLAP

-536 EKLNSAY
+536 EKLDSAY

-551 NECADVKESEAVQ
+551 NECPDVKDSEAVQ
-564 TAKTAIEG
+564 TAKTTIED

-577 REAVEAAKADGT
+577 REAVEAGKADGT

-594 EELMTKKAE
+594 EELMAKKAE

-634 AQAEL
+634 AKAEL
-639 EKLDSAYNEA
+639 EKLDSVFAEA
-649 VETINNECA
+649 VETINNECP
-658 DVKESETV
+658 DVKESEAVQT
-666 LNAEAS
+666 
-672 AKALIAALRE
+672 AKTAIEGQIAALRE
-682 AVETGKADGTLI
+682 AVEAG
-694 EKQEELLTKKAEAE
+694 
-708 AAITAMVETAKKAQ
+708 
-722 ADYETEQ
+722 
-729 ALNAAYAYAQA
+729 
-740 ELEKLDSAYNEA
+740 
-752 VETINNE
+752 
-759 CADVKESETVMDA
+759 
-772 EAAAKALI
+772 
-780 DALGED
+780 
-786 VEAAKADGTLIEK
+786 
-799 QEELMTKKAEAEAAI
+799 
-814 AALVETAQ
+814 
-822 KAQAEYET
+822 
-830 EQALNAAYAYA
+830 
-841 QAELEKLNSAYNEAV
+841 
-856 ETINNECADVKESK
+856 
-870 TVMDAEAAAKAL
+870 
-882 IDALR
+882 
-887 EAVEAAKADGTLIE
+887 KADGTLIE

-920 VETAK
+920 VEAAK

-963 TFCPDAKDADVVTE
+963 TFCPDAKDTDVVTE

-1014 DIENAITALMEIAK
+1014 DIEDAITALMEIAK

-1039 LNAAYAQATEVVKGL
+1039 LNAAYAQATEVMNGL

-1073 DSTLVTDAQAAIEEQ
+1073 DSTLVTDAQAAIEAQ
-1088 ITALSDAIE
+1088 ITALSEAIE

-1111 ILAPKADIEDAITK
+1111 ILAPKTTIEAAITK

>member
-97 MQKQEGAKMYRIL
+97 MQKQEGDKMYRIL

-139 PKQQIEVKSI
+139 PRQQIEVKSI
-149 VGSDANAD
+149 VGSDTNAE
-157 KWPMKDF
+157 KYKMSDF

-293 NVILSDNAASS
+293 DVILSDNAASS

-321 YLAPAQEV
+321 YLAPAQEI

-359 AVDSVNTMIT
+359 AVDSVKTMIT

-397 IMAAIAALVE
+397 IMAAIAALVD

-431 MVDSLTQILT
+431 MVDSLNKILT
-441 DSVAVIAQTCPDVKE
+441 DSVAIIAQTCPDVKE

-464 ATIETQIAALSEAI
+464 AAIETQIAALSDAI
-478 EAAKADGS
+478 EAAKADGT
-486 LTAELENILAP
+486 LTAELEKVLAP
-497 KDEIAA
+497 KDEIA
-503 AIAALVETAQKA
+503 
-515 QADYETEQAL
+515 
-525 NAAYAYAQAEL
+525 
-536 EKLNSAY
+536 
-543 NEAVETIN
+543 
-551 NECADVKESEAVQ
+551 
-564 TAKTAIEG
+564 
-572 QIAAL
+572 
-577 REAVEAAKADGT
+577 
-589 LIEKQ
+589 
-594 EELMTKKAE
+594 
-603 AEAAIAA
+603 
-610 LIETAKKAQAD
+610 
-621 YETEQALNAAYAY
+621 
-634 AQAEL
+634 
-639 EKLDSAYNEA
+639 
-649 VETINNECA
+649 
-658 DVKESETV
+658 
-666 LNAEAS
+666 
-672 AKALIAALRE
+672 
-682 AVETGKADGTLI
+682 
-694 EKQEELLTKKAEAE
+694 
-708 AAITAMVETAKKAQ
+708 
-722 ADYETEQ
+722 
-729 ALNAAYAYAQA
+729 
-740 ELEKLDSAYNEA
+740 
-752 VETINNE
+752 
-759 CADVKESETVMDA
+759 
-772 EAAAKALI
+772 
-780 DALGED
+780 
-786 VEAAKADGTLIEK
+786 
-799 QEELMTKKAEAEAAI
+799 AAI

-856 ETINNECADVKESK
+856 ETINNECPDVKESEAVQSAK
-870 TVMDAEAAAKAL
+870 TAIEGQIAALREAVEAGKADGTLIEKQEELMAKKAEAEAAIAAL
-882 IDALR
+882 IETAKKAQADYETEQALNAAYAYAQAELEKLNSAYNEAVETINNDCPDVKESEAVKTAKTAIEGQIAALR

-901 KQEELMTKKAEAEA
+901 KQEELLTKKAEAEA

-940 YAQAIEVV
+940 YAQAMEVV

-963 TFCPDAKDADVVTE
+963 TFCPDAKDADVVIE

-986 AALSEAIEAAK
+986 TTLKEAIETAK

-1014 DIENAITALMEIAK
+1014 DIEDAITALMEIAK

-1073 DSTLVTDAQAAIEEQ
+1073 DSTLVTDAQAAIEAQ
-1088 ITALSDAIE
+1088 ITALSEAIE

-1111 ILAPKADIEDAITK
+1111 ILSPKTTIEDAITK

>member
-1 MKHNNKKQTGCLS
+1 MKHNNKKQAGCLS
-14 ARAAALMA
+14 ARIAALMA
-22 TFCLCTSAWAEN
+22 TFCLCSSAWAEN

-57 EDNIMSSI
+57 EDNQMSSI

-122 NQGNLLQFT
+122 NQGNLIQFT

-149 VGSDANAD
+149 VGSDTNA
-157 KWPMKDF
+157 KKYVMSDF

-175 AISAATEGDL
+175 AISAATEGDI
-185 LLKPSVEGNSQR
+185 LLKPAVEGNSKR

-211 EAVITLPEGA
+211 EAEITLPEGA
-221 QVVMNE
+221 QVVQNE

-233 DRGSRVPTN
+233 DRGGRVPTN
-242 LKFSSSVIDNKVKV
+242 LKFSSSVKDNKVKV

-280 TEALAE
+280 TEALPE
-286 NSEVTVS
+286 NSVVTVS
-293 NVILSDNAASS
+293 DVILSDNAASS

-309 SHSLNLINMDKV
+309 THSLNLVNMDKV
-321 YLAPAQEV
+321 YLIPAQEI
-329 LSNINTALEEALTTI
+329 LDSINTALEEAMTTI
-344 SEECADVKDS
+344 NEECADVKDS
-354 TSVQE
+354 VSVQE
-359 AVDSVNTMIT
+359 AIGNVDTMIT
-369 ELTNA
+369 DLTNA
-374 ITAAYE
+374 IQTAYD

-397 IMAAIAALVE
+397 IMTAIATLVE
-407 TAKQAQADYET
+407 TARKAQADYETEQALNAAYAEATQMVDSLTQMLADSMAVIEENCPNVKESAVVTEGKTAIEGRIAALSETIEAAKADGTLTTELENILAPKDEIAAAITALVEAATQAQADYET
-418 EQALNAAYAQATE
+418 EQALNAAYAEATQ
-431 MVDSLTQILT
+431 MVDSLTQMLT
-441 DSVAVIAQTCPDVKE
+441 DSMAVISETCPDVKE
-456 SEEVLTAK
+456 SEAVQTAK
-464 ATIETQIAALSEAI
+464 TTIEDQIAGLRKAVEAG
-478 EAAKADGS
+478 KADGTLIEKQEEL
-486 LTAELENILAP
+486 LTKKAEVE
-497 KDEIAA
+497 A
-503 AIAALVETAQKA
+503 AITAMVETAKKA
-515 QADYETEQAL
+515 QADFDAAKAL
-525 NAAYAYAQAEL
+525 DAAYAYAQAEL

-634 AQAEL
+634 AQAVL
-639 EKLDSAYNEA
+639 EKLNSAYNEA

-658 DVKESETV
+658 DVKESEAVQT
-666 LNAEAS
+666 
-672 AKALIAALRE
+672 AKTAIEGQIAALRE
-682 AVETGKADGTLI
+682 AVEAGKADGTLI

-708 AAITAMVETAKKAQ
+708 AAITAMVE
-722 ADYETEQ
+722 
-729 ALNAAYAYAQA
+729 N
-740 ELEKLDSAYNEA
+740 
-752 VETINNE
+752 
-759 CADVKESETVMDA
+759 
-772 EAAAKALI
+772 
-780 DALGED
+780 
-786 VEAAKADGTLIEK
+786 
-799 QEELMTKKAEAEAAI
+799 
-814 AALVETAQ
+814 
-822 KAQAEYET
+822 
-830 EQALNAAYAYA
+830 
-841 QAELEKLNSAYNEAV
+841 
-856 ETINNECADVKESK
+856 
-870 TVMDAEAAAKAL
+870 
-882 IDALR
+882 
-887 EAVEAAKADGTLIE
+887 
-901 KQEELMTKKAEAEA
+901 
-915 AITAM
+915 
-920 VETAK
+920 AK

-1014 DIENAITALMEIAK
+1014 DIEDAITALMEIAK

-1039 LNAAYAQATEVVKGL
+1039 LNAAYAQATEVVNGL

-1073 DSTLVTDAQAAIEEQ
+1073 DSTLVTDAKAAIEAQ
-1088 ITALSDAIE
+1088 ITALSEAIE

>member
-1 MKHNNKKQTGCLS
+1 MKHNNKKQAGCLS

-149 VGSDANAD
+149 VGSDTNAE
-157 KWPMKDF
+157 KYVMSDF

-321 YLAPAQEV
+321 YLAPAQEI

-397 IMAAIAALVE
+397 IMAAIAALIE

-478 EAAKADGS
+478 EAAKADGT
-486 LTAELENILAP
+486 LTAELEKVLAP
-497 KDEIAA
+497 KDEIA
-503 AIAALVETAQKA
+503 
-515 QADYETEQAL
+515 
-525 NAAYAYAQAEL
+525 
-536 EKLNSAY
+536 
-543 NEAVETIN
+543 
-551 NECADVKESEAVQ
+551 
-564 TAKTAIEG
+564 
-572 QIAAL
+572 
-577 REAVEAAKADGT
+577 
-589 LIEKQ
+589 
-594 EELMTKKAE
+594 
-603 AEAAIAA
+603 
-610 LIETAKKAQAD
+610 
-621 YETEQALNAAYAY
+621 
-634 AQAEL
+634 
-639 EKLDSAYNEA
+639 
-649 VETINNECA
+649 
-658 DVKESETV
+658 
-666 LNAEAS
+666 
-672 AKALIAALRE
+672 
-682 AVETGKADGTLI
+682 
-694 EKQEELLTKKAEAE
+694 
-708 AAITAMVETAKKAQ
+708 
-722 ADYETEQ
+722 
-729 ALNAAYAYAQA
+729 
-740 ELEKLDSAYNEA
+740 
-752 VETINNE
+752 
-759 CADVKESETVMDA
+759 
-772 EAAAKALI
+772 
-780 DALGED
+780 
-786 VEAAKADGTLIEK
+786 
-799 QEELMTKKAEAEAAI
+799 AAI

-856 ETINNECADVKESK
+856 ETINNECPDVKESEAVQSAK
-870 TVMDAEAAAKAL
+870 TAIEGQIAALSEAIEAVKADGTLIEKQEELMTKKAEAEAAIAAL
-882 IDALR
+882 IETAKKAQADYEAEQALNAAYAYAQAELEKLNSAYNEAVETINNECPDVKESEAVQSAKTAIEGQIAALR
-887 EAVEAAKADGTLIE
+887 EAVEAGKADGTLIE

-940 YAQAIEVV
+940 YAQAMEVV
-948 NGLNQKLASAVTAIE
+948 NGINQKLASAVTAIE
-963 TFCPDAKDADVVTE
+963 TFCPDAKDTDVVTE

-1014 DIENAITALMEIAK
+1014 DIEDAITALMEIAK

-1073 DSTLVTDAQAAIEEQ
+1073 DSTLVTDAQAAIEAQ
-1088 ITALSDAIE
+1088 ITALSEAIE

-1111 ILAPKADIEDAITK
+1111 ILAPKTTIEDAITK

>member
-1 MKHNNKKQTGCLS
+1 MKHNNKKQVGCLS

-149 VGSDANAD
+149 VGSDTNA
-157 KWPMKDF
+157 KKYVMSDF

-221 QVVMNE
+221 QAVMNE

-321 YLAPAQEV
+321 YLAPAQEI

-385 SDYDNIVAPQEE
+385 SDYDNIIAPQEE
-397 IMAAIAALVE
+397 IMAAIAALVD

-418 EQALNAAYAQATE
+418 EQALNAAYAQATQ

-464 ATIETQIAALSEAI
+464 AAIETQIAALSEAI
-478 EAAKADGS
+478 EAAKADGT

-515 QADYETEQAL
+515 QAEYETEQAL
-525 NAAYAYAQAEL
+525 NAAYAYAQSEL

-577 REAVEAAKADGT
+577 REAVEAG
-589 LIEKQ
+589 
-594 EELMTKKAE
+594 
-603 AEAAIAA
+603 
-610 LIETAKKAQAD
+610 
-621 YETEQALNAAYAY
+621 
-634 AQAEL
+634 
-639 EKLDSAYNEA
+639 
-649 VETINNECA
+649 
-658 DVKESETV
+658 
-666 LNAEAS
+666 
-672 AKALIAALRE
+672 
-682 AVETGKADGTLI
+682 
-694 EKQEELLTKKAEAE
+694 
-708 AAITAMVETAKKAQ
+708 
-722 ADYETEQ
+722 
-729 ALNAAYAYAQA
+729 
-740 ELEKLDSAYNEA
+740 
-752 VETINNE
+752 
-759 CADVKESETVMDA
+759 
-772 EAAAKALI
+772 
-780 DALGED
+780 
-786 VEAAKADGTLIEK
+786 
-799 QEELMTKKAEAEAAI
+799 
-814 AALVETAQ
+814 
-822 KAQAEYET
+822 
-830 EQALNAAYAYA
+830 
-841 QAELEKLNSAYNEAV
+841 
-856 ETINNECADVKESK
+856 
-870 TVMDAEAAAKAL
+870 
-882 IDALR
+882 
-887 EAVEAAKADGTLIE
+887 KADGTLIE

-925 KAQADYETEQALNAA
+925 KAQTDYETEQALNAA

-1014 DIENAITALMEIAK
+1014 DIEDAITALMEIAK

-1073 DSTLVTDAQAAIEEQ
+1073 DSTLVTDAQAAIEAQ

-1111 ILAPKADIEDAITK
+1111 ILAPKTTIEAAITK